1 MTRARGRRWARAL
14 GVLALF
20 VLAFWLTGC
29 DPAVFWARRAHLRDI
44 VSQLFPPDWSY
55 LSAIVAP
62 LLATLRM
69 SVTGTALGVLLA
81 LILAPLCAANLP
93 CPAPVRRIL
102 RFLVQVL
109 RSFPALIL
117 ALLALRQLFRRT
129 VSRRMQYALWLLVLV
144 GLLVPVNVGRLAH
157 IVLSAAEPVQAVVE
171 ERLDTP
177 VLYVQDGTERRPAQL
192 LPGKESQ
199 GDPQSPPSDAAQTA
213 PADEYYTVTPT
224 YRTVTLSEALTY
236 VWYAGMSGVGAWFL
250 FTNLRFARALRK
262 ARTPYRVEGC
272 RYPVYLVS
280 ALPSPCLFGV
290 LRPAVYLNEKALQ
303 SPDALRF
310 VLAHEQTHAR
320 HLDPL
325 WSLLRGVC
333 LTIYWFD
340 PLVWLAAVLSREDC
354 ELACDEGTLRALG
367 ADERTA
373 YGKALLTLVP
383 VCDKPQNP
391 LLGATT
397 MTSGKRGLKERI
409 TRIAENRQAK
419 AAAVFAVVALAA
431 LVCAVSF
438 TGAPDTPPEVT
449 QEWYDAGFTTEDA
462 QACLEFLDWAAEL
475 DGSKITGC
483 GAWDAE
489 TGAAHFLLEEPS
501 DDTSAQIEA
510 LEGILRNVRAEELTP
525 FAARD
530 GEVRY
535 TLSFNDDYTGYYGFS
550 LSENGQVALDAPA
563 VYETEGEPFPYMK
576 AVAVVDNAEL
586 TQALYR
592 LLRPAL
598 LDGLTAAQRDAVDSF
613 LHWAQALRAEDI
625 LNLQFR
631 DGSSSRFLVDAE
643 LTALSAQLVPAL
655 NALTEAELYTQRG
668 YGDSAYYTLTVN
680 LQDGTQYTFLCG
692 FDRVRLLHPTFEP
705 GLSSSYPSDRPTLWI
720 DSPALMACIDSLEA
734 SPAPLPDFET
744 AAPTP
749 LADILPAREPWLT
762 IPLAGKAQRIADRRI
777 PSDALDWLTQ
787 MDMDGDGVCEIVN
800 SSDFPAIYYKRGGQL
815 YGVDLKSVIT
825 AAWPELNWW
834 DYTSAA
840 PASRSLLFCGLSA
853 GDAPGD
859 GVNFTRYLY
868 FDGESLLLYKPD
880 RSHTDHVADAT
891 LADPSVP
898 AEIVA
903 RAKQL
908 VQRRYDT
915 LAGRAAQ
922 YDDWYTDVSFL
933 GAETRYAGLTLEVY
947 SFSQHYHAQKP
958 EKILLAGGTEVD
970 EDGWAILDGDTVLD
984 GPYIVCLMDGGTRRM
999 LEGSMSG
1006 DCSTGSPAYYADLT
1020 ALLAKNNV
1028 LRPDALDG
1036 GLLNE
1041 AMSSG
1046 ISFLNWLG
1054 QYDAA
1059 EQDRAL
1065 ERLSAY
1071 RASLTD
1077 SYDLDMFSR
1086 IVTYLLGDRDGLTDA
1101 GRAAQGRFRAK
1112 FG

>member
-1 MTRARGRRWARAL
+1 MKEIL
-14 GVLALF
+14 
-20 VLAFWLTGC
+20 LT
-29 DPAVFWARRAHLRDI
+29 
-44 VSQLFPPDWSY
+44 S
-55 LSAIVAP
+55 
-62 LLATLRM
+62 
-69 SVTGTALGVLLA
+69 SV
-81 LILAPLCAANLP
+81 
-93 CPAPVRRIL
+93 
-102 RFLVQVL
+102 
-109 RSFPALIL
+109 LIL
-117 ALLALRQLFRRT
+117 ALLALRRLFRRT
-129 VSRRMQYALWLLVLV
+129 ISRRMQYTLWALVLV
-144 GLLVPVNVGRLAH
+144 RLLVPLNVGTLAH
-157 IVLSAAEPVQAVVE
+157 NVLSAAEPVQTAVE
-171 ERLDTP
+171 KRLETP
-177 VLYVQDGTERRPAQL
+177 VLYMQDGTERHPAQL
-192 LPGKESQ
+192 LSGEESQ
-199 GDPQSPPSDAAQTA
+199 GDPQSPPSDVAQSA
-213 PADEYYTVTPT
+213 PADEYSIVTPT
-224 YRTVTLSEALTY
+224 YRAVALSEALTY
-236 VWYAGMSGVGAWFL
+236 VWYAGMLIVGAWFL

-262 ARTPYRVEGC
+262 ARTPYSVEGC

-290 LRPAVYLNEKALQ
+290 LRPAIYLNNAAAA
-303 SPDALRF
+303 SPELLRF

-325 WSLLRGVC
+325 WSLLRGLC
-333 LTIYWFD
+333 LTVYWFD
-340 PLVWLAAVLSREDC
+340 PLVWLAAVLSREDG

-373 YGKALLTLVP
+373 YGKALLSLVP
-383 VCDKPQNP
+383 VCTKPQNP

-397 MTSGKRGLKERI
+397 MTGGKKSLKERV

-419 AAAVFAVVALAA
+419 TAAVFAAVALAA

-449 QEWYDAGFTTEDA
+449 QEWYDAGFSTEDA
-462 QACLEFLDWAAEL
+462 QACLKFLDWATGF
-475 DGSKITGC
+475 DGDN
-483 GAWDAE
+483 A
-489 TGAAHFLLEEPS
+489 TGASWMADGEASLN
-501 DDTSAQIEA
+501 A
-510 LEGILRNVRAEELTP
+510 LEPQAEFARVVRSIRMEELSP
-525 FAARD
+525 FMD
-530 GEVRY
+530 SDEKTLY
-535 TLSFNDDYTGYYGFS
+535 TLGFNDGRANYGFGLHES
-550 LSENGQVALDAPA
+550 GQITLIAPKE
-563 VYETEGEPFPYMK
+563 VEGETRLYK
-576 AVAVVDNAEL
+576 TSVAVVNNAEL
-586 TQALYR
+586 TQFLHR

-598 LDGLTAAQRDAVDSF
+598 SDNLTEAERSVVDEF

-680 LQDGTQYTFLCG
+680 MRDGTQYSFFCG
-692 FDRVRLLHPTFEP
+692 FDCVRLLHPTFEP
-705 GLSSSYPSDRPTLWI
+705 GLSSSYPSDRQTLWI
-720 DSPALMACIDSLEA
+720 DSPALMACINTLH
-734 SPAPLPDFET
+734 SPPTLLPDLET
-744 AAPTP
+744 VDPTP
-749 LADILPAREPWLT
+749 LTDILPAREPWLT

-777 PSDALDWLTQ
+777 PSDSLDWLIQ
-787 MDMDGDGVCEIVN
+787 VDMDGDGVCEIIN
-800 SSDFPAIYYKRGGQL
+800 SSPNFPAIYYKRGGQL

-825 AAWPELNWW
+825 AAWQELNWW

-840 PASRSLLFCGLSA
+840 PDSRSVLFCGLSA
-853 GDAPGD
+853 GNAPGD

-868 FDGESLLLYKPD
+868 FDGENLLLYKPD
-880 RSHTDHVADAT
+880 RSHTDHIADAT

-898 AEIVA
+898 AEVAA

-908 VQRRYDT
+908 VRQRYDT
-915 LAGRAAQ
+915 LAGSAAQ
-922 YDDWYTDVSFL
+922 YDDWYTSVSFL
-933 GAETRYAGLTLEVY
+933 DVETRYAGLTPEVY
-947 SFSQHYHAQKP
+947 CFSQHYHAQKP
-958 EKILLAGGTEVD
+958 EKIVLAGGTEVD
-970 EDGWAILDGDTVLD
+970 EDGWAVLDGDTVLD
-984 GPYIVCLMDGGTRRM
+984 GPYIVCLMDGGARRI

-1036 GLLNE
+1036 GRLNE
-1041 AMSSG
+1041 VMSSSG

-1054 QYDAA
+1054 QYDDT

-1086 IVTYLLGDRDGLTDA
+1086 IVAYLLGDRDGLTDA
-1101 GRAAQGRFRAK
+1101 GRAAQARFRAM

>member
-1 MTRARGRRWARAL
+1 MKEIL
-14 GVLALF
+14 
-20 VLAFWLTGC
+20 LT
-29 DPAVFWARRAHLRDI
+29 
-44 VSQLFPPDWSY
+44 SS
-55 LSAIVAP
+55 
-62 LLATLRM
+62 
-69 SVTGTALGVLLA
+69 
-81 LILAPLCAANLP
+81 
-93 CPAPVRRIL
+93 
-102 RFLVQVL
+102 
-109 RSFPALIL
+109 ALIL

-129 VSRRMQYALWLLVLV
+129 VSRRMQYALWLLVLAR
-144 GLLVPVNVGRLAH
+144 LLVPVNVGTLAH
-157 IVLSAAEPVQAVVE
+157 NVLSAAAPVQTVVE

-199 GDPQSPPSDAAQTA
+199 GEPLSPPSDAAQTA

-236 VWYAGMSGVGAWFL
+236 VWYAGMAGVGAWFL

-290 LRPAVYLNEKALQ
+290 LRPSVYLNEKALQ

-367 ADERTA
+367 ADERAA
-373 YGKALLTLVP
+373 YGKTLLTLVP

-397 MTSGKRGLKERI
+397 MTSGNRSLKERI

-438 TGAPDTPPEVT
+438 TGVPDTTPEVT

-489 TGAAHFLLEEPS
+489 TGAARFLLEEPS

-510 LEGILRNVRAEELTP
+510 LEGILRSVRAEELTP

-563 VYETEGEPFPYMK
+563 EYETEGEPFSYMK

-613 LHWAQALRAEDI
+613 LHWAQALRTEDI

-631 DGSSSRFLVDAE
+631 DGSSSRFLLDEE
-643 LTALSAQLVPAL
+643 LTSFTAQLVPAL
-655 NALTEAELYTQRG
+655 NALTEADLYTQQG
-668 YGDSAYYTLTVN
+668 YGDSAYYTLSVIT
-680 LQDGTQYTFLCG
+680 QDGERYTFFCG

-720 DSPALMACIDSLEA
+720 DSPALMACIDSLES

-744 AAPTP
+744 VDPTP
-749 LADILPAREPWLT
+749 LADILPAREPWMT

-800 SSDFPAIYYKRGGQL
+800 SSDFPAIYYKRGGEL

-825 AAWPELNWW
+825 AAWPEMSYW
-834 DYTSAA
+834 DYTF

-880 RSHTDHVADAT
+880 RSHTDHIADAT

-898 AEIVA
+898 AEVAA

-908 VQRRYDT
+908 VRQRYDT

-933 GAETRYAGLTLEVY
+933 GAETRYEGLTLEVY

-1006 DCSTGSPAYYADLT
+1006 DCSTGSPAYYSDLT

-1036 GLLNE
+1036 GRLKE
-1041 AMSSG
+1041 VMSSG

-1065 ERLSAY
+1065 EKLSAY

>member
-1 MTRARGRRWARAL
+1 MKEIL
-14 GVLALF
+14 
-20 VLAFWLTGC
+20 LT
-29 DPAVFWARRAHLRDI
+29 
-44 VSQLFPPDWSY
+44 S
-55 LSAIVAP
+55 
-62 LLATLRM
+62 
-69 SVTGTALGVLLA
+69 SV
-81 LILAPLCAANLP
+81 
-93 CPAPVRRIL
+93 
-102 RFLVQVL
+102 
-109 RSFPALIL
+109 LIL
-117 ALLALRQLFRRT
+117 ALLALRRLFRRT
-129 VSRRMQYALWLLVLV
+129 ISRRMQYTLWALVLV
-144 GLLVPVNVGRLAH
+144 RLLVPLNIGTLAH
-157 IVLSAAEPVQAVVE
+157 NVLSAAEPVQTAVE
-171 ERLDTP
+171 KRLETP
-177 VLYVQDGTERRPAQL
+177 VLYMQDGTERHPAQL
-192 LPGKESQ
+192 LSGEESQ
-199 GDPQSPPSDAAQTA
+199 GDPQSPPSDAAQSA
-213 PADEYYTVTPT
+213 PADEYSIVTPT
-224 YRTVTLSEALTY
+224 YRAVALSEALTY
-236 VWYAGMSGVGAWFL
+236 VWYAGMLIVGAWFL

-262 ARTPYRVEGC
+262 ARTPYSVEGC

-290 LRPAVYLNEKALQ
+290 LRPAIYLNNAAAA
-303 SPDALRF
+303 SPELLRF

-325 WSLLRGVC
+325 WSLLRGLC
-333 LTIYWFD
+333 LTVYWFD
-340 PLVWLAAVLSREDC
+340 PLVWLAAVLSREDG

-373 YGKALLTLVP
+373 YGKALLSLVP
-383 VCDKPQNP
+383 VCTKPQNP

-397 MTSGKRGLKERI
+397 MTGGKKSLKERV

-419 AAAVFAVVALAA
+419 TAAVFVAVALAA

-438 TGAPDTPPEVT
+438 TGSSRPLSAV
-449 QEWYDAGFTTEDA
+449 
-462 QACLEFLDWAAEL
+462 
-475 DGSKITGC
+475 C
-483 GAWDAE
+483 GDFWDAE
-489 TGAAHFLLEEPS
+489 VTCTYVEERP
-501 DDTSAQIEA
+501 DVDA
-510 LEGILRNVRAEELTP
+510 
-525 FAARD
+525 
-530 GEVRY
+530 RY
-535 TLSFNDDYTGYYGFS
+535 TPADGTVC
-550 LSENGQVALDAPA
+550 LSEHLALVRIGSAHPKKTVAVNPAWSTLYLTLPDADGGTAEPLTINFIREYDAPGSTEA
-563 VYETEGEPFPYMK
+563 VYSLNIGTRDAAKSYKVLSGQEEIDAFLAYLRGEAAPEQISQPAFPNNLTEAERS
-576 AVAVVDNAEL
+576 VVDE
-586 TQALYR
+586 
-592 LLRPAL
+592 
-598 LDGLTAAQRDAVDSF
+598 F

-625 LNLQFR
+625 HNLQFR
-631 DGSSSRFLVDAE
+631 DGSGSRYLVDAE

-668 YGDSAYYTLTVN
+668 YGDSTYYTLAVN
-680 LQDGTQYTFLCG
+680 LRDGTQYTFLCG
-692 FDRVRLLHPTFEP
+692 FDCVRLLSPAFEP
-705 GLSSSYPSDRPTLWI
+705 ALSSSYPSNRPTLWL

-749 LADILPAREPWLT
+749 LADILPAREPWMT

-800 SSDFPAIYYKRGGQL
+800 SSPNFPAIYYKRGGEL

-825 AAWPELNWW
+825 AAWPEMSYW

-840 PASRSLLFCGLSA
+840 PASRSILLGGLSA

-859 GVNFTRYLY
+859 GINFTRYLY

-908 VQRRYDT
+908 VRQRYDT
-915 LAGRAAQ
+915 LAGSAAQ

-933 GAETRYAGLTLEVY
+933 GAETRYEGLTLEVY
-947 SFSQHYHAQKP
+947 SSSQHYHAQKP
-958 EKILLAGGTEVD
+958 ENILLAGGTEVD
-970 EDGWAILDGDTVLD
+970 EDGWAFLDGDTVLD
-984 GPYIVCLMDGGTRRM
+984 GPYIVCLTDGGTRRM

-1036 GLLNE
+1036 GRLNE
-1041 AMSSG
+1041 VMSSSG

-1071 RASLTD
+1071 RTSLTD

-1086 IVTYLLGDRDGLTDA
+1086 IVAYLLGDRDGLTDA
-1101 GRAAQGRFRAK
+1101 GRAAQARFRAM

>member
-1 MTRARGRRWARAL
+1 MKEIL
-14 GVLALF
+14 
-20 VLAFWLTGC
+20 LT
-29 DPAVFWARRAHLRDI
+29 
-44 VSQLFPPDWSY
+44 S
-55 LSAIVAP
+55 
-62 LLATLRM
+62 
-69 SVTGTALGVLLA
+69 SV
-81 LILAPLCAANLP
+81 
-93 CPAPVRRIL
+93 
-102 RFLVQVL
+102 
-109 RSFPALIL
+109 LIL
-117 ALLALRQLFRRT
+117 ALLALRRLFRRT
-129 VSRRMQYALWLLVLV
+129 ISRRMQYTLWALVLV
-144 GLLVPVNVGRLAH
+144 RLLVPLNVGTLAH
-157 IVLSAAEPVQAVVE
+157 NVLSAAEPVQTAVE
-171 ERLDTP
+171 KRLETP
-177 VLYVQDGTERRPAQL
+177 VLCMQDGTERHPAQL
-192 LPGKESQ
+192 LSGEESQ
-199 GDPQSPPSDAAQTA
+199 GDPQSPPSDAAQSA
-213 PADEYYTVTPT
+213 PSDEYSIVTPT
-224 YRTVTLSEALTY
+224 HRAVALSEALTY
-236 VWYAGMSGVGAWFL
+236 VWYAGMLIVGAWFL

-262 ARTPYRVEGC
+262 ARTPYSVEGC

-290 LRPAVYLNEKALQ
+290 LRPAIYLNNAAAA
-303 SPDALRF
+303 SPELLRF

-325 WSLLRGVC
+325 WSLLRGLC
-333 LTIYWFD
+333 LTVYWFD
-340 PLVWLAAVLSREDC
+340 PLVWLAAVLSREDG

-373 YGKALLTLVP
+373 YGKTLLALVP

-397 MTSGKRGLKERI
+397 MTSGKRSLKERI

-489 TGAAHFLLEEPS
+489 TGAARFLLEEPS

-510 LEGILRNVRAEELTP
+510 LEGILRSVRAEELTP

-535 TLSFNDDYTGYYGFS
+535 TLTFNDDYTGYYGFS
-550 LSENGQVALDAPA
+550 LSENGQVVLDAPA
-563 VYETEGEPFPYMK
+563 EYETEGEPFSYMK

-598 LDGLTAAQRDAVDSF
+598 LDNLTEAERSVVDEF

-625 LNLQFR
+625 LNLHFR
-631 DGSSSRFLVDAE
+631 DGSGSRFLLDEE
-643 LTALSAQLVPAL
+643 LTSFTAQLVPAL
-655 NALTEAELYTQRG
+655 NALTEADLYTQQG
-668 YGDSAYYTLTVN
+668 YGDSAYYTLSVIT
-680 LQDGTQYTFLCG
+680 QDGERYTFFCG

-720 DSPALMACIDSLEA
+720 DSPALMACLDSLEA

-800 SSDFPAIYYKRGGQL
+800 SSDFPAIYYKRGGEL

-825 AAWPELNWW
+825 AAWPEMSYW
-834 DYTSAA
+834 DYTF

-898 AEIVA
+898 TEVAA

-908 VQRRYDT
+908 VRQRYDT
-915 LAGRAAQ
+915 LAGSAAQ

-933 GAETRYAGLTLEVY
+933 GAETRYEGLTLEVY

-1046 ISFLNWLG
+1046 GSFLNWLG

-1086 IVTYLLGDRDGLTDA
+1086 IVAYLLGDRDGLTDA
-1101 GRAAQGRFRAK
+1101 GRAAQARFRAM

>member
-1 MTRARGRRWARAL
+1 MKEIL
-14 GVLALF
+14 
-20 VLAFWLTGC
+20 LT
-29 DPAVFWARRAHLRDI
+29 
-44 VSQLFPPDWSY
+44 SS
-55 LSAIVAP
+55 
-62 LLATLRM
+62 
-69 SVTGTALGVLLA
+69 
-81 LILAPLCAANLP
+81 
-93 CPAPVRRIL
+93 
-102 RFLVQVL
+102 
-109 RSFPALIL
+109 ALIL

-144 GLLVPVNVGRLAH
+144 RLLVPVNVGTLAH
-157 IVLSAAEPVQAVVE
+157 NVLSAAEPVQAVVE

-199 GDPQSPPSDAAQTA
+199 GEPLSPPSGAAQTA

-236 VWYAGMSGVGAWFL
+236 VWSAGMAGVGAWFL

-262 ARTPYRVEGC
+262 ARTPYSVEGC

-303 SPDALRF
+303 SPDTLRF

-333 LTIYWFD
+333 LTVYWFD

-367 ADERTA
+367 ADERAA
-373 YGKALLTLVP
+373 YGKTLLTLVP

-397 MTSGKRGLKERI
+397 MTSGKRSLKERI

-438 TGAPDTPPEVT
+438 TGAPDTTPEVT

-462 QACLEFLDWAAEL
+462 RACLEFLDWAEGF
-475 DGSKITGC
+475 DGDN
-483 GAWDAE
+483 A
-489 TGAAHFLLEEPS
+489 TGASWMADGEASLN
-501 DDTSAQIEA
+501 A
-510 LEGILRNVRAEELTP
+510 LEPQAEFARVVRSIRMEELSP
-525 FAARD
+525 FTD
-530 GEVRY
+530 SDEKTLY
-535 TLSFNDDYTGYYGFS
+535 TLGFNDGRASYGFG
-550 LSENGQVALDAPA
+550 LHEGGRITLIAPRE
-563 VYETEGEPFPYMK
+563 VESGNKMYPYK
-576 AVAVVDNAEL
+576 ASVAVVDNAALSALFDYLRGEASPEQISHPAFLNNL
-586 TQALYR
+586 TEAER
-592 LLRPAL
+592 
-598 LDGLTAAQRDAVDSF
+598 GVVDEF

-625 LNLQFR
+625 LNLRFQS
-631 DGSSSRFLVDAE
+631 GSGSRFLVDAE

-668 YGDSAYYTLTVN
+668 YGDSTYYTLTVN
-680 LQDGTQYTFLCG
+680 LRDGTQYTFLCG
-692 FDRVRLLHPTFEP
+692 FDCVRLLSPAFEP
-705 GLSSSYPSDRPTLWI
+705 ALSSSYPSDRPTLWI
-720 DSPALMACIDSLEA
+720 DSPALMACLDSLEA

-825 AAWPELNWW
+825 AAWPEMSYW
-834 DYTSAA
+834 DYTF
-840 PASRSLLFCGLSA
+840 PASRSILLGGLSA

-880 RSHTDHVADAT
+880 RSHTDHIADAT

-898 AEIVA
+898 AEVAA

-908 VQRRYDT
+908 VRQRYDT
-915 LAGRAAQ
+915 LAGSAAQ

-933 GAETRYAGLTLEVY
+933 GAETRYEGLTLEVY

-984 GPYIVCLMDGGTRRM
+984 GPYIVCLMDGGTRRI

-1006 DCSTGSPAYYADLT
+1006 DCSTGSPAYYSDLT

-1036 GLLNE
+1036 GRLKE

-1086 IVTYLLGDRDGLTDA
+1086 IVAYLLGDRDGLTDA

>member
-1 MTRARGRRWARAL
+1 MKEIL
-14 GVLALF
+14 
-20 VLAFWLTGC
+20 LT
-29 DPAVFWARRAHLRDI
+29 
-44 VSQLFPPDWSY
+44 S
-55 LSAIVAP
+55 
-62 LLATLRM
+62 
-69 SVTGTALGVLLA
+69 SV
-81 LILAPLCAANLP
+81 
-93 CPAPVRRIL
+93 
-102 RFLVQVL
+102 
-109 RSFPALIL
+109 LIL

-129 VSRRMQYALWLLVLV
+129 VSRRMQYALWALVLV
-144 GLLVPVNVGRLAH
+144 RLLVPVNVGTLAH
-157 IVLSAAEPVQAVVE
+157 NVLSAAEPVQAAVE
-171 ERLDTP
+171 KRLETP
-177 VLYVQDGTERRPAQL
+177 ILYTQDDTERRPAQL

-199 GDPQSPPSDAAQTA
+199 GEPLSPPSGAAHSA

-236 VWYAGMSGVGAWFL
+236 VWYAGMVGVGAWFL

-303 SPDALRF
+303 NPDALRF
-310 VLAHEQTHAR
+310 VIAHEQTHAR

-333 LTIYWFD
+333 LTVYWFD
-340 PLVWLAAVLSREDC
+340 PLVWLAAVLSREDG

-367 ADERTA
+367 ADERAA
-373 YGKALLTLVP
+373 YGKALLSLVP

-438 TGAPDTPPEVT
+438 TGSSRPLSAV
-449 QEWYDAGFTTEDA
+449 
-462 QACLEFLDWAAEL
+462 
-475 DGSKITGC
+475 C
-483 GAWDAE
+483 GDFWDAE
-489 TGAAHFLLEEPS
+489 ATCTYVEERPDVDARYTPADGTVRLSEHLALVRIGSAHPKKTVAVNPAWSTLYLTLPNADGGAAEP
-501 DDTSAQIEA
+501 
-510 LEGILRNVRAEELTP
+510 LTIN
-525 FAARD
+525 FIR
-530 GEVRY
+530 EY
-535 TLSFNDDYTGYYGFS
+535 
-550 LSENGQVALDAPA
+550 DAPGSTEA
-563 VYETEGEPFPYMK
+563 VYSLNIGTRDAAKSYKVLSGQEEIDAFLAYLRGDAAPEQIHPAFPSNLTEAERS
-576 AVAVVDNAEL
+576 VVDE
-586 TQALYR
+586 
-592 LLRPAL
+592 
-598 LDGLTAAQRDAVDSF
+598 F

-655 NALTEAELYTQRG
+655 NALTEADLYTQQG
-668 YGDSAYYTLTVN
+668 YGDSAYYTLSVIT
-680 LQDGTQYTFLCG
+680 QDGERYTFFCG

-720 DSPALMACIDSLEA
+720 DSPALMACIDSLES

-749 LADILPAREPWLT
+749 LADILPAREPWMT

-825 AAWPELNWW
+825 AAWPEMSYW
-834 DYTSAA
+834 DYTF

-880 RSHTDHVADAT
+880 RSHTDHIADAT

-898 AEIVA
+898 AEVAA

-908 VQRRYDT
+908 VRQRYDT

-933 GAETRYAGLTLEVY
+933 GAETRYEGLTLEVY

-1086 IVTYLLGDRDGLTDA
+1086 IVAYLLGDRDGLTDA
-1101 GRAAQGRFRAK
+1101 GRAAQERFRAK

>member
-1 MTRARGRRWARAL
+1 MKEIL
-14 GVLALF
+14 
-20 VLAFWLTGC
+20 LT
-29 DPAVFWARRAHLRDI
+29 
-44 VSQLFPPDWSY
+44 SS
-55 LSAIVAP
+55 
-62 LLATLRM
+62 
-69 SVTGTALGVLLA
+69 
-81 LILAPLCAANLP
+81 
-93 CPAPVRRIL
+93 
-102 RFLVQVL
+102 
-109 RSFPALIL
+109 ALIL

-144 GLLVPVNVGRLAH
+144 RLLVPVNVGTLAH
-157 IVLSAAEPVQAVVE
+157 NVLSAAAPVQTVVE

-199 GDPQSPPSDAAQTA
+199 GEPLSPPSDAAQIA
-213 PADEYYTVTPT
+213 PADEYSLVTPT

-236 VWYAGMSGVGAWFL
+236 VWYAGMAGVGAWFL

-262 ARTPYRVEGC
+262 ARTPYRAEGC

-325 WSLLRGVC
+325 WSLLRGLC
-333 LTIYWFD
+333 LTVYWFD

-373 YGKALLTLVP
+373 YGKALLALVP

-397 MTSGKRGLKERI
+397 MTSGKRSLKERI

-419 AAAVFAVVALAA
+419 AAAVFAAAALAA
-431 LVCAVSF
+431 LLCAVSF
-438 TGAPDTPPEVT
+438 TGAPDTTPEVT

-489 TGAAHFLLEEPS
+489 TGAARFLLEEPS

-510 LEGILRNVRAEELTP
+510 LEGILRSVRAEELTP

-535 TLSFNDDYTGYYGFS
+535 TLAFNDDYTGYYGFS

-563 VYETEGEPFPYMK
+563 EYETEGEPFSYMK

-631 DGSSSRFLVDAE
+631 DGSSSRSLLDEE
-643 LTALSAQLVPAL
+643 LTSFTAQLVPAL
-655 NALTEAELYTQRG
+655 NALTEADLYTQQG
-668 YGDSAYYTLTVN
+668 YGDSAYYTLSVIT
-680 LQDGTQYTFLCG
+680 QDGERYTFFCG

-705 GLSSSYPSDRPTLWI
+705 GLSSSYPSDRPTLWL
-720 DSPALMACIDSLEA
+720 DSPALMACLDSLEA

-825 AAWPELNWW
+825 AAWPEMSYW
-834 DYTSAA
+834 DYAFPA
-840 PASRSLLFCGLSA
+840 PASRSILLGGLSA

-898 AEIVA
+898 AEVAA

-908 VQRRYDT
+908 VRQRYDT

-933 GAETRYAGLTLEVY
+933 GAETRYEGLTLEVY

-1046 ISFLNWLG
+1046 GSFLNWLG

>member
-1 MTRARGRRWARAL
+1 MKEILLTSS
-14 GVLALF
+14 VLF
-20 VLAFWLTGC
+20 
-29 DPAVFWARRAHLRDI
+29 
-44 VSQLFPPDWSY
+44 
-55 LSAIVAP
+55 
-62 LLATLRM
+62 
-69 SVTGTALGVLLA
+69 
-81 LILAPLCAANLP
+81 
-93 CPAPVRRIL
+93 
-102 RFLVQVL
+102 
-109 RSFPALIL
+109 L
-117 ALLALRQLFRRT
+117 ALLALRRLFRRT
-129 VSRRMQYALWLLVLV
+129 ISRRMQYTLWALVLV
-144 GLLVPVNVGRLAH
+144 RLLVPLNVGTLAH
-157 IVLSAAEPVQAVVE
+157 NVLSAAEPVQTAVE
-171 ERLDTP
+171 KRLETP
-177 VLYVQDGTERRPAQL
+177 VLYMQDGTERHPAQL
-192 LPGKESQ
+192 LSGEESQ
-199 GDPQSPPSDAAQTA
+199 GDPQSPPSDAAQSA
-213 PADEYYTVTPT
+213 PADEYSIVTPT
-224 YRTVTLSEALTY
+224 YRAVALSEALTY
-236 VWYAGMSGVGAWFL
+236 VWYAGMLIVGAWFL

-262 ARTPYRVEGC
+262 ARTPYSVEGC

-290 LRPAVYLNEKALQ
+290 LRPAIYLNNAAAA
-303 SPDALRF
+303 SPELLRF

-325 WSLLRGVC
+325 WSLLRGLC
-333 LTIYWFD
+333 LTVYWFD
-340 PLVWLAAVLSREDC
+340 PLVWLAAVLSREDG

-373 YGKALLTLVP
+373 YGKALLSLVP
-383 VCDKPQNP
+383 VCTKPQNP

-397 MTSGKRGLKERI
+397 MTGGKKSLKERV

-419 AAAVFAVVALAA
+419 TAAVFVAVALAA

-438 TGAPDTPPEVT
+438 TGSSRPLSAV
-449 QEWYDAGFTTEDA
+449 
-462 QACLEFLDWAAEL
+462 
-475 DGSKITGC
+475 C
-483 GAWDAE
+483 GDFWDAE
-489 TGAAHFLLEEPS
+489 VTCTYVEERP
-501 DDTSAQIEA
+501 DVDA
-510 LEGILRNVRAEELTP
+510 
-525 FAARD
+525 
-530 GEVRY
+530 RY
-535 TLSFNDDYTGYYGFS
+535 TPADGTVC
-550 LSENGQVALDAPA
+550 LSEHLALVRIGSAHPKKTVAVNPAWSTLYLTLPDADGGTAEPLTINFIREYDAPGSTEA
-563 VYETEGEPFPYMK
+563 VYSLNIGTRDAAKSYKVLSGQEEIDAFLAYLRGEAAPEQISQPAFPNNLTEAERS
-576 AVAVVDNAEL
+576 VVDE
-586 TQALYR
+586 
-592 LLRPAL
+592 
-598 LDGLTAAQRDAVDSF
+598 F

-625 LNLQFR
+625 HNLQFR
-631 DGSSSRFLVDAE
+631 DGSGSRYLVDAE

-668 YGDSAYYTLTVN
+668 YGDSTYYTLAVN
-680 LQDGTQYTFLCG
+680 LRDGTQYTFLCG
-692 FDRVRLLHPTFEP
+692 FDCVRLLSPAFEP
-705 GLSSSYPSDRPTLWI
+705 ALSSSYPSNRPTLWL

-800 SSDFPAIYYKRGGQL
+800 SSPNFPAIYYKRGGEL

-825 AAWPELNWW
+825 AAWPEMSYW

-840 PASRSLLFCGLSA
+840 PASRSILLGGLSA

-859 GVNFTRYLY
+859 GINFTRYLY

-908 VQRRYDT
+908 VRQRYDT
-915 LAGRAAQ
+915 LAGSAAQ

-1036 GLLNE
+1036 GRLNE
-1041 AMSSG
+1041 VMSSSG

-1071 RASLTD
+1071 RTSLTD

-1086 IVTYLLGDRDGLTDA
+1086 IVAYLLGDRDGLTDA
-1101 GRAAQGRFRAK
+1101 GRAAQARFRAM

>member
-1 MTRARGRRWARAL
+1 MKEIL
-14 GVLALF
+14 
-20 VLAFWLTGC
+20 LT
-29 DPAVFWARRAHLRDI
+29 
-44 VSQLFPPDWSY
+44 SS
-55 LSAIVAP
+55 
-62 LLATLRM
+62 
-69 SVTGTALGVLLA
+69 
-81 LILAPLCAANLP
+81 
-93 CPAPVRRIL
+93 
-102 RFLVQVL
+102 
-109 RSFPALIL
+109 ALIL

-144 GLLVPVNVGRLAH
+144 RLLVPVNVGTLAH
-157 IVLSAAEPVQAVVE
+157 NVLSAAEPVQAVVE

-199 GDPQSPPSDAAQTA
+199 GEPLSPPSDAAQSA

-236 VWYAGMSGVGAWFL
+236 VWYAGMAGVGAWFL

-325 WSLLRGVC
+325 WSLLRGLC
-333 LTIYWFD
+333 LTVYWFD

-373 YGKALLTLVP
+373 YGKALLALVP

-397 MTSGKRGLKERI
+397 MTSGKRSLKERI

-431 LVCAVSF
+431 LVCVVSF
-438 TGAPDTPPEVT
+438 TGAPDTTPEVT

-489 TGAAHFLLEEPS
+489 TGAARFLLEEPS

-510 LEGILRNVRAEELTP
+510 LEGILRSVRAEELTP

-535 TLSFNDDYTGYYGFS
+535 TLAFNDDYTGYYGFS

-563 VYETEGEPFPYMK
+563 VYETEGEPFSYMK

-625 LNLQFR
+625 LNLRFQS
-631 DGSSSRFLVDAE
+631 GSGSRYLVDAE

-668 YGDSAYYTLTVN
+668 YGDSTYYTLTVN
-680 LQDGTQYTFLCG
+680 LRDGERYTFFCG

-705 GLSSSYPSDRPTLWI
+705 GLSSSYPSNRPTLWI
-720 DSPALMACIDSLEA
+720 DSPALMACLDSLEA

-825 AAWPELNWW
+825 AAWPEMSYW
-834 DYTSAA
+834 DYTF

-908 VQRRYDT
+908 VRQRYDT
-915 LAGRAAQ
+915 LAGSAAQ

-933 GAETRYAGLTLEVY
+933 GAETRYEGLTLEVY

-958 EKILLAGGTEVD
+958 ENILLAGGTEVD
-970 EDGWAILDGDTVLD
+970 EDGWAFLDGDTVLD

-1046 ISFLNWLG
+1046 GSFLNWLG
-1054 QYDAA
+1054 QYDTA

-1086 IVTYLLGDRDGLTDA
+1086 IVAYLLGDRDGLTDA
-1101 GRAAQGRFRAK
+1101 GRAAQERFRAK

>member
-1 MTRARGRRWARAL
+1 MKEIL
-14 GVLALF
+14 
-20 VLAFWLTGC
+20 LT
-29 DPAVFWARRAHLRDI
+29 
-44 VSQLFPPDWSY
+44 S
-55 LSAIVAP
+55 
-62 LLATLRM
+62 
-69 SVTGTALGVLLA
+69 SV
-81 LILAPLCAANLP
+81 
-93 CPAPVRRIL
+93 
-102 RFLVQVL
+102 
-109 RSFPALIL
+109 LIL

-129 VSRRMQYALWLLVLV
+129 ISRRMQYALWLLVLV
-144 GLLVPVNVGRLAH
+144 RLLVPVNVGTLAH
-157 IVLSAAEPVQAVVE
+157 NVLSAAEPVQTVVE

-199 GDPQSPPSDAAQTA
+199 GEPQSPPSDAAQSA

-236 VWYAGMSGVGAWFL
+236 VWYAGMLIVGAWFL

-333 LTIYWFD
+333 LTVYWFD
-340 PLVWLAAVLSREDC
+340 PLVWLAAVLSREDG

-367 ADERTA
+367 ADERAA
-373 YGKALLTLVP
+373 YGKTLLTLVP

-397 MTSGKRGLKERI
+397 MTSGKRSLKERI
-409 TRIAENRQAK
+409 TRIAEDRQAK
-419 AAAVFAVVALAA
+419 AAAVFAAVALAA

-438 TGAPDTPPEVT
+438 TGSSRPLSEV
-449 QEWYDAGFTTEDA
+449 
-462 QACLEFLDWAAEL
+462 
-475 DGSKITGC
+475 C
-483 GAWDAE
+483 GDFWDAE
-489 TGAAHFLLEEPS
+489 ATCTYVEERP
-501 DDTSAQIEA
+501 DVDA
-510 LEGILRNVRAEELTP
+510 
-525 FAARD
+525 
-530 GEVRY
+530 RY
-535 TLSFNDDYTGYYGFS
+535 TPADGTVR
-550 LSENGQVALDAPA
+550 LSEHLALVRIGSAHPKKTVAVNPAWSTLYLTLPDADGGTAEPLTINFIREYDAPGSTEA
-563 VYETEGEPFPYMK
+563 VYSLNIGTRDAAKSYKVLSGQEEIDAFLAYLRGEASPEQISHPAFPNNLTEAERS
-576 AVAVVDNAEL
+576 VVDE
-586 TQALYR
+586 
-592 LLRPAL
+592 
-598 LDGLTAAQRDAVDSF
+598 F

-625 LNLQFR
+625 LNLRFQS
-631 DGSSSRFLVDAE
+631 GSSSRFLVDAE

-655 NALTEAELYTQRG
+655 NALTEADLYTQQG
-668 YGDSAYYTLTVN
+668 YGDSAYYTLSVIT
-680 LQDGTQYTFLCG
+680 QDGERYTFFCG

-800 SSDFPAIYYKRGGQL
+800 SSDFPAIYYKRGGEL

-880 RSHTDHVADAT
+880 RSHTDHIADAT

-898 AEIVA
+898 AEVA
-903 RAKQL
+903 AQAKQL
-908 VQRRYDT
+908 VRQRYNT
-915 LAGRAAQ
+915 LAGSAAQ

-970 EDGWAILDGDTVLD
+970 EDGWAILDGDMVLD
-984 GPYIVCLMDGGTRRM
+984 GPYIVCLMDGGTRRI

-1006 DCSTGSPAYYADLT
+1006 DCSTGSPAYYSDLT

-1036 GLLNE
+1036 GRLKE

-1046 ISFLNWLG
+1046 GSFLNWLG

>member
-1 MTRARGRRWARAL
+1 MKEIL
-14 GVLALF
+14 
-20 VLAFWLTGC
+20 LT
-29 DPAVFWARRAHLRDI
+29 
-44 VSQLFPPDWSY
+44 SS
-55 LSAIVAP
+55 
-62 LLATLRM
+62 
-69 SVTGTALGVLLA
+69 
-81 LILAPLCAANLP
+81 
-93 CPAPVRRIL
+93 
-102 RFLVQVL
+102 
-109 RSFPALIL
+109 ALIL

-129 VSRRMQYALWLLVLV
+129 ISRRMQYALWALVLV
-144 GLLVPVNVGRLAH
+144 RLLVPLNVGTLAH
-157 IVLSAAEPVQAVVE
+157 NVLSAAEPVQAVVE

-199 GDPQSPPSDAAQTA
+199 GEPLSPPSDAAQSA

-224 YRTVTLSEALTY
+224 YRTVTLSEAFTY
-236 VWYAGMSGVGAWFL
+236 VWYAGMAGVGAWFL

-333 LTIYWFD
+333 LTVYWFD
-340 PLVWLAAVLSREDC
+340 PLVWLAAVLSREDG

-373 YGKALLTLVP
+373 YGKALLALVP

-397 MTSGKRGLKERI
+397 MTSGKRSLKERI

-489 TGAAHFLLEEPS
+489 TSAARFLLEEPS

-510 LEGILRNVRAEELTP
+510 LEGILRSVRAEELTP

-535 TLSFNDDYTGYYGFS
+535 TLTFNDDYTGYYGFS

-563 VYETEGEPFPYMK
+563 EYETEGEPFSYMK

-613 LHWAQALRAEDI
+613 LHWAQALRTEDI

-631 DGSSSRFLVDAE
+631 DGSSSRFLLDEE
-643 LTALSAQLVPAL
+643 LTSFTAQLVPAL
-655 NALTEAELYTQRG
+655 NALTEADLYTQQG
-668 YGDSAYYTLTVN
+668 YGDSAYYTLSVIT
-680 LQDGTQYTFLCG
+680 QDGERYTFFCG

-720 DSPALMACIDSLEA
+720 DSPALMACLDSLEA

-800 SSDFPAIYYKRGGQL
+800 SSDFPAIYYKRGGEL
-815 YGVDLKSVIT
+815 YGIDLKSVIT

-880 RSHTDHVADAT
+880 RSHTDHIADAT

-898 AEIVA
+898 AEVAA

-908 VQRRYDT
+908 VRQRYDT
-915 LAGRAAQ
+915 LAGSAAQ

-933 GAETRYAGLTLEVY
+933 GAETRYEGLTLEVY

-984 GPYIVCLMDGGTRRM
+984 GPYIVCLMDGGTRRI

-1036 GLLNE
+1036 GRLKE

-1086 IVTYLLGDRDGLTDA
+1086 IVAYLLGDRDGLTDA
-1101 GRAAQGRFRAK
+1101 GRAAQERFRAK

>member
-1 MTRARGRRWARAL
+1 MKEIL
-14 GVLALF
+14 
-20 VLAFWLTGC
+20 LT
-29 DPAVFWARRAHLRDI
+29 
-44 VSQLFPPDWSY
+44 S
-55 LSAIVAP
+55 
-62 LLATLRM
+62 
-69 SVTGTALGVLLA
+69 SV
-81 LILAPLCAANLP
+81 
-93 CPAPVRRIL
+93 
-102 RFLVQVL
+102 
-109 RSFPALIL
+109 LIL
-117 ALLALRQLFRRT
+117 ALLALRRLFRRT
-129 VSRRMQYALWLLVLV
+129 ISRRMQYTLWALVLV
-144 GLLVPVNVGRLAH
+144 RLLVPLNVGTLAH
-157 IVLSAAEPVQAVVE
+157 NVLSAAEPVQTAVE
-171 ERLDTP
+171 KRLETP
-177 VLYVQDGTERRPAQL
+177 VLCMQDGTERHPAQL
-192 LPGKESQ
+192 LSGEESQ
-199 GDPQSPPSDAAQTA
+199 GDPQSPPSDAAQSA
-213 PADEYYTVTPT
+213 PADEYSIVTPT
-224 YRTVTLSEALTY
+224 YRAVALSEALTY
-236 VWYAGMSGVGAWFL
+236 VWYAGMLIVGAWFL

-262 ARTPYRVEGC
+262 ARTPYSVEGC

-290 LRPAVYLNEKALQ
+290 LRPAIYLNNAAAA
-303 SPDALRF
+303 SPELLRF

-325 WSLLRGVC
+325 WSLLRGLC
-333 LTIYWFD
+333 LTVYWFD
-340 PLVWLAAVLSREDC
+340 PLVWLAAVLSREDG

-373 YGKALLTLVP
+373 YGKALLSLVP
-383 VCDKPQNP
+383 VCTKPQNP

-397 MTSGKRGLKERI
+397 MTGGKKSLKERV

-419 AAAVFAVVALAA
+419 TAAVFAAVALAA

-438 TGAPDTPPEVT
+438 TGAPDTPPDVT
-449 QEWYDAGFTTEDA
+449 QEWYDAGFSTEDA
-462 QACLEFLDWAAEL
+462 QACLEFLDWATGF
-475 DGSKITGC
+475 DGDN
-483 GAWDAE
+483 A
-489 TGAAHFLLEEPS
+489 TGASWMADGEASLN
-501 DDTSAQIEA
+501 A
-510 LEGILRNVRAEELTP
+510 LEPQAEFARVVRSIRMEELSP
-525 FAARD
+525 FMD
-530 GEVRY
+530 SDEKTLY
-535 TLSFNDDYTGYYGFS
+535 TLGFNDGRANYGFGLHES
-550 LSENGQVALDAPA
+550 GQITLIAPKE
-563 VYETEGEPFPYMK
+563 VEGETRLYK
-576 AVAVVDNAEL
+576 TSVAVVNNAEL
-586 TQALYR
+586 TQFLHR

-598 LDGLTAAQRDAVDSF
+598 SDNLTEAERSVVDEF

-668 YGDSAYYTLTVN
+668 YGDSAYCPLTVN
-680 LQDGTQYTFLCG
+680 MRDGTQYSFFCG
-692 FDRVRLLHPTFEP
+692 FDCVRLLHPTFEP
-705 GLSSSYPSDRPTLWI
+705 GLSSSYPSDRQTLWI
-720 DSPALMACIDSLEA
+720 DSPALMACINTLH
-734 SPAPLPDFET
+734 SPPTLLPDLET
-744 AAPTP
+744 VDPTP
-749 LADILPAREPWLT
+749 LTDILPAREPWLT

-777 PSDALDWLTQ
+777 PSDSLDWLIQ
-787 MDMDGDGVCEIVN
+787 VDMDGDGVCEIIN
-800 SSDFPAIYYKRGGQL
+800 SSPNFPAIYYKRGGQL

-825 AAWPELNWW
+825 AAWQELNWW

-840 PASRSLLFCGLSA
+840 PDSRSVLFCGLSA
-853 GDAPGD
+853 GNAPGD

-868 FDGESLLLYKPD
+868 FDGENLLLYKPD
-880 RSHTDHVADAT
+880 RSHTDHIADAT

-898 AEIVA
+898 AEVAA

-908 VQRRYDT
+908 VRQRYDT
-915 LAGRAAQ
+915 LAGSAAQ
-922 YDDWYTDVSFL
+922 YDDWYTSVSFL
-933 GAETRYAGLTLEVY
+933 DVETRYAGLTPEVY
-947 SFSQHYHAQKP
+947 CFSQHYHAQKP
-958 EKILLAGGTEVD
+958 EKIVLAGGTEVD
-970 EDGWAILDGDTVLD
+970 EDGWAVLDGDTVLD
-984 GPYIVCLMDGGTRRM
+984 GPYIVCLMDDGARRI

-1036 GLLNE
+1036 GRLNE
-1041 AMSSG
+1041 VMSSSG

-1054 QYDAA
+1054 QYDDT

>member
-1 MTRARGRRWARAL
+1 MKEIL
-14 GVLALF
+14 
-20 VLAFWLTGC
+20 LT
-29 DPAVFWARRAHLRDI
+29 
-44 VSQLFPPDWSY
+44 SS
-55 LSAIVAP
+55 
-62 LLATLRM
+62 
-69 SVTGTALGVLLA
+69 
-81 LILAPLCAANLP
+81 
-93 CPAPVRRIL
+93 
-102 RFLVQVL
+102 
-109 RSFPALIL
+109 ALIL

-144 GLLVPVNVGRLAH
+144 RLLVPVNVGTLAH
-157 IVLSAAEPVQAVVE
+157 NVLSAAAPVQTVVE

-199 GDPQSPPSDAAQTA
+199 GDPQSPPSDAAQSA
-213 PADEYYTVTPT
+213 PADEYSIVTPT

-236 VWYAGMSGVGAWFL
+236 VWYAGMAGVGAWFL

-333 LTIYWFD
+333 LTVYWFD
-340 PLVWLAAVLSREDC
+340 PLVWLAAVLSREDG

-373 YGKALLTLVP
+373 YGKALLALVP

-397 MTSGKRGLKERI
+397 MTSGKRSLKERI

-489 TGAAHFLLEEPS
+489 TGAARFLLEEPS

-510 LEGILRNVRAEELTP
+510 LEGILRSVRAEELTP

-535 TLSFNDDYTGYYGFS
+535 TLTFNDDYTGYYGFS
-550 LSENGQVALDAPA
+550 LSENGQVTLEAPA
-563 VYETEGEPFPYMK
+563 EYETEGEPFPYTN
-576 AVAVVDNAEL
+576 AVAVVNNAEL

-625 LNLQFR
+625 LNLRFQS
-631 DGSSSRFLVDAE
+631 GSSSRFLVDAE

-655 NALTEAELYTQRG
+655 NALTEADLYTQQG
-668 YGDSAYYTLTVN
+668 YGDSAYYTLSVIT
-680 LQDGTQYTFLCG
+680 QDGERYTFFCG

-749 LADILPAREPWLT
+749 LADILPAREPWMT

-800 SSDFPAIYYKRGGQL
+800 SSDFPAIYYKRGGEL

-825 AAWPELNWW
+825 AAWPEMSYW

-840 PASRSLLFCGLSA
+840 PASRSILLGGLSA

-859 GVNFTRYLY
+859 GINFTRYLY

-908 VQRRYDT
+908 VRQRYDT
-915 LAGRAAQ
+915 LAGSAAQ

-933 GAETRYAGLTLEVY
+933 GAETRYEGLTPEVY
-947 SFSQHYHAQKP
+947 CFSQHYHAQKP

-970 EDGWAILDGDTVLD
+970 EDGWAFLDGDTVLD
-984 GPYIVCLMDGGTRRM
+984 GPYIVCLMDGGTRRI

-1036 GLLNE
+1036 GRLKE

-1086 IVTYLLGDRDGLTDA
+1086 IVAYLLGDRDGLTDA

>member
-1 MTRARGRRWARAL
+1 MKEIL
-14 GVLALF
+14 
-20 VLAFWLTGC
+20 LT
-29 DPAVFWARRAHLRDI
+29 
-44 VSQLFPPDWSY
+44 SS
-55 LSAIVAP
+55 
-62 LLATLRM
+62 
-69 SVTGTALGVLLA
+69 
-81 LILAPLCAANLP
+81 
-93 CPAPVRRIL
+93 
-102 RFLVQVL
+102 
-109 RSFPALIL
+109 ALIL

-144 GLLVPVNVGRLAH
+144 RLLVPVNVGTLAH
-157 IVLSAAEPVQAVVE
+157 NVLSAAAPVQTVVE

-199 GDPQSPPSDAAQTA
+199 GEPLSPPSDAAQIA
-213 PADEYYTVTPT
+213 PADEYSLVTPT

-236 VWYAGMSGVGAWFL
+236 VWYAGMAGVGAWFL

-262 ARTPYRVEGC
+262 ARTPYRAEGC

-325 WSLLRGVC
+325 WSLLRGLC
-333 LTIYWFD
+333 LTVYWFD

-373 YGKALLTLVP
+373 YGKALLALVP

-397 MTSGKRGLKERI
+397 MTSGKRSLKERI

-419 AAAVFAVVALAA
+419 AAAVFAAAALAA
-431 LVCAVSF
+431 LLCAVSF
-438 TGAPDTPPEVT
+438 TGAPDTTPEVT

-462 QACLEFLDWAAEL
+462 RACLEFLDWAAEL

-489 TGAAHFLLEEPS
+489 TGAARFLLEEPS

-510 LEGILRNVRAEELTP
+510 LEGILRSVRAEELTP

-668 YGDSAYYTLTVN
+668 YGDSAYYTLAVN
-680 LQDGTQYTFLCG
+680 LRDGTQYTFLCG
-692 FDRVRLLHPTFEP
+692 FDCVRLLSPAFEP
-705 GLSSSYPSDRPTLWI
+705 ALSSSYPSDRPTLWI
-720 DSPALMACIDSLEA
+720 DSPALMACLDSLEA

-744 AAPTP
+744 TAPTP

-800 SSDFPAIYYKRGGQL
+800 SSDFPAIYYKRGGEL

-1036 GLLNE
+1036 DKLKE
-1041 AMSSG
+1041 VMSSG

>member
-1 MTRARGRRWARAL
+1 MKEIL
-14 GVLALF
+14 
-20 VLAFWLTGC
+20 LT
-29 DPAVFWARRAHLRDI
+29 
-44 VSQLFPPDWSY
+44 S
-55 LSAIVAP
+55 
-62 LLATLRM
+62 
-69 SVTGTALGVLLA
+69 SV
-81 LILAPLCAANLP
+81 
-93 CPAPVRRIL
+93 
-102 RFLVQVL
+102 
-109 RSFPALIL
+109 LIL

-144 GLLVPVNVGRLAH
+144 RLLVPLNVGTLAH
-157 IVLSAAEPVQAVVE
+157 NVLSAAEPVQAVVE
-171 ERLDTP
+171 ERLDIP
-177 VLYVQDGTERRPAQL
+177 VLYVQDDTERRPAQL
-192 LPGKESQ
+192 LSGKESQ
-199 GDPQSPPSDAAQTA
+199 GEPLSPPSDAAQSA

-236 VWYAGMSGVGAWFL
+236 VWYAGMAGVGAWFL

-262 ARTPYRVEGC
+262 ARTPYRAEGC

-290 LRPAVYLNEKALQ
+290 LRPSVYLNEKALQ

-333 LTIYWFD
+333 LTVYWFD

-367 ADERTA
+367 ADERAA
-373 YGKALLTLVP
+373 YGQALLALVP

-397 MTSGKRGLKERI
+397 MTSGKRSLKERI

-438 TGAPDTPPEVT
+438 TGAPDTTPEVT

-489 TGAAHFLLEEPS
+489 TGAARFLLEEPS

-510 LEGILRNVRAEELTP
+510 LEGILRSVRAEELTP

-535 TLSFNDDYTGYYGFS
+535 TLAFNDDYTGYYGFS

-563 VYETEGEPFPYMK
+563 EYETEGEPFPYMK

-598 LDGLTAAQRDAVDSF
+598 LDNLTEAERSVVDEF

-625 LNLQFR
+625 LNLHFR
-631 DGSSSRFLVDAE
+631 DGSGSRFLLDEE
-643 LTALSAQLVPAL
+643 LTSFTAQLVPAL
-655 NALTEAELYTQRG
+655 NALTEADLYTQQG
-668 YGDSAYYTLTVN
+668 YGDSAYYTLSVIT
-680 LQDGTQYTFLCG
+680 QDGERYTFFCG

-720 DSPALMACIDSLEA
+720 DSPALMACLDSLEA

-749 LADILPAREPWLT
+749 LADILPAREPWMT

-880 RSHTDHVADAT
+880 RSHTDHIADAT

-898 AEIVA
+898 AEVAA

-908 VQRRYDT
+908 VRQRYDT

-933 GAETRYAGLTLEVY
+933 GAETRYEGLTPEVY
-947 SFSQHYHAQKP
+947 CFSQHYHAQKP

-984 GPYIVCLMDGGTRRM
+984 GPYIVCLMDGGTRRI

-1036 GLLNE
+1036 GRLKE

-1077 SYDLDMFSR
+1077 SYDIDMFSR

-1112 FG
+1112 FR

>member
-1 MTRARGRRWARAL
+1 MKEIL
-14 GVLALF
+14 
-20 VLAFWLTGC
+20 LT
-29 DPAVFWARRAHLRDI
+29 
-44 VSQLFPPDWSY
+44 S
-55 LSAIVAP
+55 
-62 LLATLRM
+62 
-69 SVTGTALGVLLA
+69 SV
-81 LILAPLCAANLP
+81 
-93 CPAPVRRIL
+93 
-102 RFLVQVL
+102 
-109 RSFPALIL
+109 LIL
-117 ALLALRQLFRRT
+117 ALLALRRLFRRT
-129 VSRRMQYALWLLVLV
+129 ISRRMQYTLWALVLV
-144 GLLVPVNVGRLAH
+144 RLLVPLNVGTLAH
-157 IVLSAAEPVQAVVE
+157 NVLSAAEPVQTAVE
-171 ERLDTP
+171 KRLETP
-177 VLYVQDGTERRPAQL
+177 VLYMQDGTERHPAQL
-192 LPGKESQ
+192 LSGEESQ
-199 GDPQSPPSDAAQTA
+199 GDPQSPPSDAAQSA
-213 PADEYYTVTPT
+213 PADEYSIVTPT
-224 YRTVTLSEALTY
+224 YRAVALSEALTY
-236 VWYAGMSGVGAWFL
+236 VWYAGMLIVGAWFL

-262 ARTPYRVEGC
+262 ARTPYSVEGC

-290 LRPAVYLNEKALQ
+290 LRPAIYLNNAAAA
-303 SPDALRF
+303 SPELLRF

-325 WSLLRGVC
+325 WSLLRGLC
-333 LTIYWFD
+333 LTVYWFD
-340 PLVWLAAVLSREDC
+340 PLVWLAAVLSREDG

-373 YGKALLTLVP
+373 YGKALLSLVP
-383 VCDKPQNP
+383 VCTKPQNP

-397 MTSGKRGLKERI
+397 MTGGKKSLKERV

-419 AAAVFAVVALAA
+419 TAAVFVAVALAA

-438 TGAPDTPPEVT
+438 TGSSRPLSAV
-449 QEWYDAGFTTEDA
+449 
-462 QACLEFLDWAAEL
+462 
-475 DGSKITGC
+475 C
-483 GAWDAE
+483 GDFWDAE
-489 TGAAHFLLEEPS
+489 VTCTYGEERP
-501 DDTSAQIEA
+501 DVDA
-510 LEGILRNVRAEELTP
+510 
-525 FAARD
+525 
-530 GEVRY
+530 RY
-535 TLSFNDDYTGYYGFS
+535 TPADGTVC
-550 LSENGQVALDAPA
+550 LSEHLALVRIGSAHPKKTVAVNPAWSTLYLTLPDADGGTAEPLTINFIREYDAPGSTEA
-563 VYETEGEPFPYMK
+563 VYSLNIGTRDAAKSYKVLSGQEEIDAFLAYLRGEAAPEQISQPAFPNNLTEAERS
-576 AVAVVDNAEL
+576 VVDE
-586 TQALYR
+586 
-592 LLRPAL
+592 
-598 LDGLTAAQRDAVDSF
+598 F

-625 LNLQFR
+625 HNLQFR
-631 DGSSSRFLVDAE
+631 DGSGSRYLVDAE

-668 YGDSAYYTLTVN
+668 YGDSTYYTLAVN
-680 LQDGTQYTFLCG
+680 LRDGTQYTFLCG
-692 FDRVRLLHPTFEP
+692 FDCVRLLSPAFEP
-705 GLSSSYPSDRPTLWI
+705 ALSSSYPSNRPTLWL

-749 LADILPAREPWLT
+749 LADILPAREPWMT

-800 SSDFPAIYYKRGGQL
+800 SSPNFPAIYYKRGGEL

-825 AAWPELNWW
+825 AAWPEMSYW

-840 PASRSLLFCGLSA
+840 PASRSILLGGLSA

-859 GVNFTRYLY
+859 GINFTRYLY

-908 VQRRYDT
+908 VRQRYDT
-915 LAGRAAQ
+915 LAGSAAQ

-933 GAETRYAGLTLEVY
+933 GAETRYEGLTLEVY
-947 SFSQHYHAQKP
+947 SSSQHYHAQKP
-958 EKILLAGGTEVD
+958 ENILLAGGTEVD
-970 EDGWAILDGDTVLD
+970 EDGWAFLDGDTVLD
-984 GPYIVCLMDGGTRRM
+984 GPYIVCLTDGGTRRM

-1036 GLLNE
+1036 GRLNE
-1041 AMSSG
+1041 VMSSSG

-1071 RASLTD
+1071 RTSLTD

-1086 IVTYLLGDRDGLTDA
+1086 IVAYLLGDRDGLTDA
-1101 GRAAQGRFRAK
+1101 GRAAQARFRAM

>member
-1 MTRARGRRWARAL
+1 MKEIL
-14 GVLALF
+14 
-20 VLAFWLTGC
+20 LT
-29 DPAVFWARRAHLRDI
+29 
-44 VSQLFPPDWSY
+44 SS
-55 LSAIVAP
+55 
-62 LLATLRM
+62 
-69 SVTGTALGVLLA
+69 
-81 LILAPLCAANLP
+81 
-93 CPAPVRRIL
+93 
-102 RFLVQVL
+102 
-109 RSFPALIL
+109 ALIL

-144 GLLVPVNVGRLAH
+144 RLLVPVNVGTLAH
-157 IVLSAAEPVQAVVE
+157 NVLSAAEPVQAVVE

-199 GDPQSPPSDAAQTA
+199 GDPQSPPSDAAQSA
-213 PADEYYTVTPT
+213 PADEYSIVTPT

-236 VWYAGMSGVGAWFL
+236 VWYAGMLIVGAWFL

-333 LTIYWFD
+333 LTVYWFD

-373 YGKALLTLVP
+373 YGKTLLALVP

-397 MTSGKRGLKERI
+397 MTSGKRSLKERI

-419 AAAVFAVVALAA
+419 AAAVFAVVTLAA

-438 TGAPDTPPEVT
+438 TGVPDTTPEVT

-462 QACLEFLDWAAEL
+462 QACLEFLDWATGFDGDNATGASWMADGEASLNALEPRAEFARVVRNIRMEEL
-475 DGSKITGC
+475 SPFTDSDEKTLYTLGFNDGRANYGFGLHEGGRITLIAPREVESGSKMY
-483 GAWDAE
+483 
-489 TGAAHFLLEEPS
+489 P
-501 DDTSAQIEA
+501 
-510 LEGILRNVRAEELTP
+510 
-525 FAARD
+525 
-530 GEVRY
+530 Y
-535 TLSFNDDYTGYYGFS
+535 K
-550 LSENGQVALDAPA
+550 AP
-563 VYETEGEPFPYMK
+563 
-576 AVAVVDNAEL
+576 VAVVNNAEL
-586 TQALYR
+586 TQFLHQ

-598 LDGLTAAQRDAVDSF
+598 SDNLTEAERSVVDEF

-625 LNLQFR
+625 LNLHFR
-631 DGSSSRFLVDAE
+631 DGSGSRFLLDEE
-643 LTALSAQLVPAL
+643 LTSFTAQLVPAL
-655 NALTEAELYTQRG
+655 NALTEADLYTQQG
-668 YGDSAYYTLTVN
+668 YGDSAYYTLSVIT
-680 LQDGTQYTFLCG
+680 QDGERYTFFCG

-720 DSPALMACIDSLEA
+720 DSPALMACLDSLEA

-744 AAPTP
+744 VDPTP
-749 LADILPAREPWLT
+749 LADILPAREPWMT
-762 IPLAGKAQRIADRRI
+762 IPLAGKSQRIADRRI

-880 RSHTDHVADAT
+880 RSHTDHIADAT

-898 AEIVA
+898 AEVAA

-908 VQRRYDT
+908 VRQRYDT
-915 LAGRAAQ
+915 LAGSAAQ

-933 GAETRYAGLTLEVY
+933 GAETRYEGLTPEVY
-947 SFSQHYHAQKP
+947 CFSQHYHAQKP

-970 EDGWAILDGDTVLD
+970 EDGWAVLDGDTVLD
-984 GPYIVCLMDGGTRRM
+984 GPYIVCLMDGGTRRI

-1006 DCSTGSPAYYADLT
+1006 DCSTGSPAYYSDLT

-1036 GLLNE
+1036 GRLKE

>member
-1 MTRARGRRWARAL
+1 MKEIL
-14 GVLALF
+14 
-20 VLAFWLTGC
+20 LT
-29 DPAVFWARRAHLRDI
+29 
-44 VSQLFPPDWSY
+44 S
-55 LSAIVAP
+55 
-62 LLATLRM
+62 
-69 SVTGTALGVLLA
+69 SV
-81 LILAPLCAANLP
+81 
-93 CPAPVRRIL
+93 
-102 RFLVQVL
+102 
-109 RSFPALIL
+109 LIL
-117 ALLALRQLFRRT
+117 ALLALRRLFRRT
-129 VSRRMQYALWLLVLV
+129 ISRRMQYTLWALVLV
-144 GLLVPVNVGRLAH
+144 RLLVPLNVGTLAH
-157 IVLSAAEPVQAVVE
+157 NVLSAAEPVQTAVE
-171 ERLDTP
+171 KRLETP
-177 VLYVQDGTERRPAQL
+177 VLYMQDGTERHPAQL
-192 LPGKESQ
+192 LSGEESQ
-199 GDPQSPPSDAAQTA
+199 GDPQSPPSDVAQSA
-213 PADEYYTVTPT
+213 PADEYSIVTPT
-224 YRTVTLSEALTY
+224 YRAVALSEALTY
-236 VWYAGMSGVGAWFL
+236 VWYAGMLIVGAWFL

-262 ARTPYRVEGC
+262 ARTPYSVEGC

-290 LRPAVYLNEKALQ
+290 LRPAVYLNNAAAA
-303 SPDALRF
+303 SPELLRF

-325 WSLLRGVC
+325 WSLLRGLC
-333 LTIYWFD
+333 LTVYWFD
-340 PLVWLAAVLSREDC
+340 PLVWLAAVLSREDG

-373 YGKALLTLVP
+373 YGKALLSLVP
-383 VCDKPQNP
+383 VCTKPQNP

-397 MTSGKRGLKERI
+397 MTGGKKSLKERV

-419 AAAVFAVVALAA
+419 TAAVFAAVALAA

-449 QEWYDAGFTTEDA
+449 QEWYDAGFSTGDA
-462 QACLEFLDWAAEL
+462 QDCLEFLDWATGF
-475 DGSKITGC
+475 DGDN
-483 GAWDAE
+483 A
-489 TGAAHFLLEEPS
+489 TGASWMADGEASLN
-501 DDTSAQIEA
+501 A
-510 LEGILRNVRAEELTP
+510 LEPQAEFARVVRSIRMEELSP
-525 FAARD
+525 FMD
-530 GEVRY
+530 SDEKTLY
-535 TLSFNDDYTGYYGFS
+535 TLGFNDGRANYGFGLHES
-550 LSENGQVALDAPA
+550 GQITLIAPKE
-563 VYETEGEPFPYMK
+563 VEGETRLYK
-576 AVAVVDNAEL
+576 TSVAVVNNAEL
-586 TQALYR
+586 TQFLHR

-598 LDGLTAAQRDAVDSF
+598 SDNLTEAERSVVDEF

-680 LQDGTQYTFLCG
+680 MRDGTQYSFFCG
-692 FDRVRLLHPTFEP
+692 FDCVRLLHPTFEP
-705 GLSSSYPSDRPTLWI
+705 GLSSSYPSDRQTLWI
-720 DSPALMACIDSLEA
+720 DSPALMACINTLH
-734 SPAPLPDFET
+734 SPPTLLPDLET
-744 AAPTP
+744 VDPTP
-749 LADILPAREPWLT
+749 LTDILPAREPWLT

-777 PSDALDWLTQ
+777 PSDSLDWLIQ
-787 MDMDGDGVCEIVN
+787 VDMDGDGVCEIIN
-800 SSDFPAIYYKRGGQL
+800 SSPNFPAIYYKRGGQL

-825 AAWPELNWW
+825 AAWPEMSYW
-834 DYTSAA
+834 DYTF
-840 PASRSLLFCGLSA
+840 PASRSILLGGLSA

-880 RSHTDHVADAT
+880 RSHTDHIADAT
-891 LADPSVP
+891 LADPSIP
-898 AEIVA
+898 AEVAA

-908 VQRRYDT
+908 VRQRYDT
-915 LAGRAAQ
+915 LAGSAAQ
-922 YDDWYTDVSFL
+922 YDDWYTSVSFL
-933 GAETRYAGLTLEVY
+933 DVETRYAGLTPEVY
-947 SFSQHYHAQKP
+947 CFSQHYHAQKP

-984 GPYIVCLMDGGTRRM
+984 GPYIVCLMDGGARRI

-1036 GLLNE
+1036 GRLNE
-1041 AMSSG
+1041 VMSSSG

-1086 IVTYLLGDRDGLTDA
+1086 IVAYLLGDRDGLTDA

>member
-1 MTRARGRRWARAL
+1 MKEIL
-14 GVLALF
+14 
-20 VLAFWLTGC
+20 LT
-29 DPAVFWARRAHLRDI
+29 
-44 VSQLFPPDWSY
+44 S
-55 LSAIVAP
+55 
-62 LLATLRM
+62 
-69 SVTGTALGVLLA
+69 SV
-81 LILAPLCAANLP
+81 
-93 CPAPVRRIL
+93 
-102 RFLVQVL
+102 
-109 RSFPALIL
+109 LIL
-117 ALLALRQLFRRT
+117 ALLALRRLFRRT
-129 VSRRMQYALWLLVLV
+129 ISRRMQYTLWALVLV
-144 GLLVPVNVGRLAH
+144 RLLVPLNVGTLAH
-157 IVLSAAEPVQAVVE
+157 NVLSAAEPVQTAVE
-171 ERLDTP
+171 KRLETP
-177 VLYVQDGTERRPAQL
+177 VLYMQDGTERHPAQL
-192 LPGKESQ
+192 LSGEESQ
-199 GDPQSPPSDAAQTA
+199 GDPQSPPSDAAQSA
-213 PADEYYTVTPT
+213 PADEYSIATPT
-224 YRTVTLSEALTY
+224 YRAVALSEALTY
-236 VWYAGMSGVGAWFL
+236 VWYAGMLIVGAWFL

-262 ARTPYRVEGC
+262 ARTPYSVEGC

-290 LRPAVYLNEKALQ
+290 LRPAIYLNNAAAA
-303 SPDALRF
+303 SPELLRF

-325 WSLLRGVC
+325 WSLLRGLC
-333 LTIYWFD
+333 LTVYWFD
-340 PLVWLAAVLSREDC
+340 PLVWLAAVLSREDG

-373 YGKALLTLVP
+373 YGKALLSLVP
-383 VCDKPQNP
+383 VCTKPQNP

-397 MTSGKRGLKERI
+397 MTGGKKSLKERV

-419 AAAVFAVVALAA
+419 TAAVFAAVALAA

-449 QEWYDAGFTTEDA
+449 QEWYDAGFSTEDA
-462 QACLEFLDWAAEL
+462 QACLEFLDWATGF
-475 DGSKITGC
+475 DGDN
-483 GAWDAE
+483 A
-489 TGAAHFLLEEPS
+489 TGASWMADGEASLN
-501 DDTSAQIEA
+501 A
-510 LEGILRNVRAEELTP
+510 LEPQAEFARVVRSIRMEELSP
-525 FAARD
+525 FMD
-530 GEVRY
+530 SDEKTLY
-535 TLSFNDDYTGYYGFS
+535 TLGFNDGRANYGFGLHES
-550 LSENGQVALDAPA
+550 GQITLIAPKE
-563 VYETEGEPFPYMK
+563 VEGETRLYK
-576 AVAVVDNAEL
+576 TSVAVVNNAEL
-586 TQALYR
+586 TQFLHR

-598 LDGLTAAQRDAVDSF
+598 SDNLTEAERSVVDEF

-680 LQDGTQYTFLCG
+680 MRDGTQYSFFCG
-692 FDRVRLLHPTFEP
+692 FNCVRLLHPTFEP
-705 GLSSSYPSDRPTLWI
+705 GLSSSYPSDRQTLWI
-720 DSPALMACIDSLEA
+720 DSPALMACINSLH
-734 SPAPLPDFET
+734 SAPTTLPDFET
-744 AAPTP
+744 VDPTP
-749 LADILPAREPWLT
+749 LADILPVREAWMT

-800 SSDFPAIYYKRGGQL
+800 SSPNFPAIYYKRGGEL

-825 AAWPELNWW
+825 AAWPEMSYW
-834 DYTSAA
+834 DYTSDA
-840 PASRSLLFCGLSA
+840 PTGRSILFSGLSA
-853 GDAPGD
+853 GDVPGD
-859 GVNFTRYLY
+859 GANFTRYLY

-908 VQRRYDT
+908 VRQRYDT
-915 LAGRAAQ
+915 LAGSAAQ

-933 GAETRYAGLTLEVY
+933 GAETRYEGLTLEVY

-958 EKILLAGGTEVD
+958 ENILLAGGTEVD
-970 EDGWAILDGDTVLD
+970 EDGWAFLDGDTVLD
-984 GPYIVCLMDGGTRRM
+984 GPYIVCLMDSGTRRM

-1036 GLLNE
+1036 GGLKE
-1041 AMSSG
+1041 VMSSSG

-1086 IVTYLLGDRDGLTDA
+1086 IVAYLLGDRDGLTDA

>member
-1 MTRARGRRWARAL
+1 MKEIL
-14 GVLALF
+14 
-20 VLAFWLTGC
+20 LT
-29 DPAVFWARRAHLRDI
+29 
-44 VSQLFPPDWSY
+44 S
-55 LSAIVAP
+55 
-62 LLATLRM
+62 
-69 SVTGTALGVLLA
+69 SV
-81 LILAPLCAANLP
+81 
-93 CPAPVRRIL
+93 
-102 RFLVQVL
+102 
-109 RSFPALIL
+109 LIL

-129 VSRRMQYALWLLVLV
+129 VSRRMQYALWALVLV
-144 GLLVPVNVGRLAH
+144 RLLVPLNVGTLAH
-157 IVLSAAEPVQAVVE
+157 NVLSAAAPVQTVVE

-199 GDPQSPPSDAAQTA
+199 GEPLSPPSDAAQSA

-236 VWYAGMSGVGAWFL
+236 VWYAGMLIVGAWFL

-333 LTIYWFD
+333 LTVYWFD

-367 ADERTA
+367 ADERAA
-373 YGKALLTLVP
+373 YGKTLLTLVP

-397 MTSGKRGLKERI
+397 MTSGKRNLKERI

-419 AAAVFAVVALAA
+419 AAAVFAVVTLAA
-431 LVCAVSF
+431 LLCAVSF
-438 TGAPDTPPEVT
+438 TGAPDTTPEVT

-510 LEGILRNVRAEELTP
+510 LEGILRSVRAEELTP

-563 VYETEGEPFPYMK
+563 EYETEGEPFPYMK

-598 LDGLTAAQRDAVDSF
+598 LDNLTEAERSVVDEF

-625 LNLQFR
+625 LNLHFR
-631 DGSSSRFLVDAE
+631 DGSGSRFLLDEE
-643 LTALSAQLVPAL
+643 LTSFTAQLVPAL
-655 NALTEAELYTQRG
+655 NALTEADLYTQQG
-668 YGDSAYYTLTVN
+668 YGDSAYYTLSVIT
-680 LQDGTQYTFLCG
+680 QDGERYTFFCG

-720 DSPALMACIDSLEA
+720 DSPALMACLDSLEA

-825 AAWPELNWW
+825 AAWPEMSYW
-834 DYTSAA
+834 DYTF
-840 PASRSLLFCGLSA
+840 PASRSILLGGLSA

-1006 DCSTGSPAYYADLT
+1006 DCSTGSPAYYSDLT

-1036 GLLNE
+1036 GRLKE

-1086 IVTYLLGDRDGLTDA
+1086 IVAYMLGDRDGLTDA

>member
-1 MTRARGRRWARAL
+1 MKEIL
-14 GVLALF
+14 
-20 VLAFWLTGC
+20 LT
-29 DPAVFWARRAHLRDI
+29 
-44 VSQLFPPDWSY
+44 S
-55 LSAIVAP
+55 
-62 LLATLRM
+62 
-69 SVTGTALGVLLA
+69 SV
-81 LILAPLCAANLP
+81 
-93 CPAPVRRIL
+93 
-102 RFLVQVL
+102 
-109 RSFPALIL
+109 LIL

-144 GLLVPVNVGRLAH
+144 RLLVPVNVGTLAH
-157 IVLSAAEPVQAVVE
+157 NVLSAAAPMQTVVE

-177 VLYVQDGTERRPAQL
+177 VLYVQDGTVRRPAQL

-199 GDPQSPPSDAAQTA
+199 GEPLSPPSDAAQSA

-236 VWYAGMSGVGAWFL
+236 VWYAGMAGVGAWFL

-333 LTIYWFD
+333 LTVYWFD

-373 YGKALLTLVP
+373 YGKALLALVP

-397 MTSGKRGLKERI
+397 MTSGKRSLKERI

-510 LEGILRNVRAEELTP
+510 LEGILRSVRAEELTP

-643 LTALSAQLVPAL
+643 LTSFTAQLVPAL
-655 NALTEAELYTQRG
+655 NALTEADLYTQQG
-668 YGDSAYYTLTVN
+668 YGDSAYYTLSVIT
-680 LQDGTQYTFLCG
+680 QDGERYTFFCG

-705 GLSSSYPSDRPTLWI
+705 GLSSSYPSNRPTLWI
-720 DSPALMACIDSLEA
+720 DSPALMACLDSLEA

-800 SSDFPAIYYKRGGQL
+800 SSDFPAIYYKRGGEL

-898 AEIVA
+898 AEIAA

-908 VQRRYDT
+908 VRQRYDT
-915 LAGRAAQ
+915 LAGSAAQ

-933 GAETRYAGLTLEVY
+933 GAETRYEGLTLEVY

-970 EDGWAILDGDTVLD
+970 EDGWAFLDGDTVLD

-1020 ALLAKNNV
+1020 ALLAKNNI

-1036 GLLNE
+1036 GRLKE

-1046 ISFLNWLG
+1046 GSFLNWLG

-1101 GRAAQGRFRAK
+1101 GRAAQERFRAK

>member
-1 MTRARGRRWARAL
+1 MKEIL
-14 GVLALF
+14 
-20 VLAFWLTGC
+20 LT
-29 DPAVFWARRAHLRDI
+29 
-44 VSQLFPPDWSY
+44 S
-55 LSAIVAP
+55 
-62 LLATLRM
+62 
-69 SVTGTALGVLLA
+69 SV
-81 LILAPLCAANLP
+81 
-93 CPAPVRRIL
+93 
-102 RFLVQVL
+102 
-109 RSFPALIL
+109 LIL
-117 ALLALRQLFRRT
+117 ALLALRRLFRRT

-144 GLLVPVNVGRLAH
+144 RLLVPVNVGTLAH
-157 IVLSAAEPVQAVVE
+157 NVLSAAAPVQAVVE
-171 ERLDTP
+171 KRLDTP

-199 GDPQSPPSDAAQTA
+199 GEPLSPPSDAAQSA
-213 PADEYYTVTPT
+213 PADEYSIVTPT

-236 VWYAGMSGVGAWFL
+236 VWYAGMAGVGAWFL

-367 ADERTA
+367 ADERAA
-373 YGKALLTLVP
+373 YGKTLLTLVP

-397 MTSGKRGLKERI
+397 MTSGKRSLKERI

-438 TGAPDTPPEVT
+438 TGAPDTTPEVT

-462 QACLEFLDWAAEL
+462 RACLEFLDWAAEL

-489 TGAAHFLLEEPS
+489 TGAARFLLEEPS
-501 DDTSAQIEA
+501 DDTSAQIKA
-510 LEGILRNVRAEELTP
+510 LEGILRSVRAEELTP
-525 FAARD
+525 FAAYD

-655 NALTEAELYTQRG
+655 NALTEADLYTQQG
-668 YGDSAYYTLTVN
+668 YGDSAYYTLSVIT
-680 LQDGTQYTFLCG
+680 QDGERYTFFCG

-720 DSPALMACIDSLEA
+720 DSPALMACLDSLEA

-825 AAWPELNWW
+825 AAWPEMSYW
-834 DYTSAA
+834 DYTF
-840 PASRSLLFCGLSA
+840 PASRSILLGGLSA

-880 RSHTDHVADAT
+880 RSHTDHISDAT

-898 AEIVA
+898 AEVAA

-908 VQRRYDT
+908 VRQRYDT
-915 LAGRAAQ
+915 LAGSAAQ

-933 GAETRYAGLTLEVY
+933 GAETRYEGLAPEVY
-947 SFSQHYHAQKP
+947 CFSQHYHAQKP

-970 EDGWAILDGDTVLD
+970 EDGWAVLDGDTVLD
-984 GPYIVCLMDGGTRRM
+984 GPYIVCLMDGGTRRI

-1006 DCSTGSPAYYADLT
+1006 DCSTGSPAYYSDLT

-1101 GRAAQGRFRAK
+1101 GRAAQERFRAK

>member
-1 MTRARGRRWARAL
+1 MKEIL
-14 GVLALF
+14 
-20 VLAFWLTGC
+20 LT
-29 DPAVFWARRAHLRDI
+29 
-44 VSQLFPPDWSY
+44 S
-55 LSAIVAP
+55 
-62 LLATLRM
+62 
-69 SVTGTALGVLLA
+69 SV
-81 LILAPLCAANLP
+81 
-93 CPAPVRRIL
+93 
-102 RFLVQVL
+102 
-109 RSFPALIL
+109 LIL

-129 VSRRMQYALWLLVLV
+129 ISRRMQYALWLLVLV
-144 GLLVPVNVGRLAH
+144 RLLVPVNVGTLAH
-157 IVLSAAEPVQAVVE
+157 NVLSAAEPVQTVVE

-199 GDPQSPPSDAAQTA
+199 GEPQSPPSDAAQSA

-236 VWYAGMSGVGAWFL
+236 VWYAGMLIVGAWFL

-333 LTIYWFD
+333 LTVYWFD
-340 PLVWLAAVLSREDC
+340 PLVWLAAVLSREDG

-367 ADERTA
+367 ADERAA
-373 YGKALLTLVP
+373 YGKTLLTLVP

-397 MTSGKRGLKERI
+397 MTSGKRSLKERI
-409 TRIAENRQAK
+409 TRIAEDRQAK
-419 AAAVFAVVALAA
+419 AAAVFAAVALAA

-438 TGAPDTPPEVT
+438 TGSSRPLSEV
-449 QEWYDAGFTTEDA
+449 
-462 QACLEFLDWAAEL
+462 
-475 DGSKITGC
+475 C
-483 GAWDAE
+483 GDFWDAE
-489 TGAAHFLLEEPS
+489 ATCTYVEERP
-501 DDTSAQIEA
+501 DVDA
-510 LEGILRNVRAEELTP
+510 
-525 FAARD
+525 
-530 GEVRY
+530 RY
-535 TLSFNDDYTGYYGFS
+535 TPADGTVR
-550 LSENGQVALDAPA
+550 LSEHLALVRTADANERKMLVRIGSAHPKKTVAVNPAWSTLYLTLPDADGGTAEPLTINFIREYDAPGSTEA
-563 VYETEGEPFPYMK
+563 VYSLNIGTRDAAKSYKVLSGQEEIDAFLAYLRGEASPEQISHPAFPNNLTEAERS
-576 AVAVVDNAEL
+576 VVDE
-586 TQALYR
+586 
-592 LLRPAL
+592 
-598 LDGLTAAQRDAVDSF
+598 F

-625 LNLQFR
+625 LNLRFQS
-631 DGSSSRFLVDAE
+631 GSSSRFLVDAE

-655 NALTEAELYTQRG
+655 NALTEADLYTQQG
-668 YGDSAYYTLTVN
+668 YGDSAYYTLSVIT
-680 LQDGTQYTFLCG
+680 QDGERYTFFCG

-800 SSDFPAIYYKRGGQL
+800 SSDFPAIYYKRGGEL

-880 RSHTDHVADAT
+880 RSHTDHIADAT

-898 AEIVA
+898 AEVAA

-908 VQRRYDT
+908 VRQRYDT
-915 LAGRAAQ
+915 LAGSAAQ

-970 EDGWAILDGDTVLD
+970 EDGWAILDGDMVLD
-984 GPYIVCLMDGGTRRM
+984 GPYIVCLMDGGTRRI

-1006 DCSTGSPAYYADLT
+1006 DCSTGSPAYYSDLT

-1036 GLLNE
+1036 GRLKE

-1046 ISFLNWLG
+1046 GSFLNWLG

>member
-1 MTRARGRRWARAL
+1 MKEIL
-14 GVLALF
+14 
-20 VLAFWLTGC
+20 LT
-29 DPAVFWARRAHLRDI
+29 
-44 VSQLFPPDWSY
+44 S
-55 LSAIVAP
+55 
-62 LLATLRM
+62 
-69 SVTGTALGVLLA
+69 SV
-81 LILAPLCAANLP
+81 
-93 CPAPVRRIL
+93 
-102 RFLVQVL
+102 
-109 RSFPALIL
+109 LIL

-129 VSRRMQYALWLLVLV
+129 ISRRMQYALWLLVLV
-144 GLLVPVNVGRLAH
+144 RLLVPVNVGTLAH
-157 IVLSAAEPVQAVVE
+157 NVLSAAEPVQTVVE

-199 GDPQSPPSDAAQTA
+199 GEPQSPPSDAAQSA

-236 VWYAGMSGVGAWFL
+236 VWYAGMLIVGAWFL

-333 LTIYWFD
+333 LTVYWFD
-340 PLVWLAAVLSREDC
+340 PLVWLAAVLSREDG

-367 ADERTA
+367 ADERAA
-373 YGKALLTLVP
+373 YGKTLLTLVP

-397 MTSGKRGLKERI
+397 MTSGKRSLKERI
-409 TRIAENRQAK
+409 TRIAEDRQAK
-419 AAAVFAVVALAA
+419 AAAVFAAVALAA

-438 TGAPDTPPEVT
+438 TGSSRPLSEV
-449 QEWYDAGFTTEDA
+449 
-462 QACLEFLDWAAEL
+462 
-475 DGSKITGC
+475 C
-483 GAWDAE
+483 GDFWDAE
-489 TGAAHFLLEEPS
+489 ATCTYVEERP
-501 DDTSAQIEA
+501 DVDA
-510 LEGILRNVRAEELTP
+510 
-525 FAARD
+525 
-530 GEVRY
+530 RY
-535 TLSFNDDYTGYYGFS
+535 TPADGTVR
-550 LSENGQVALDAPA
+550 LSEHLALVRIGSAHPKKTVAVNPAWSTLYLTLPDADGGTAEPLTINFIREYDAPGSTEA
-563 VYETEGEPFPYMK
+563 VYSLNIGTRDAAKSYKVLSGQEEIDAFLAYLRGEASPEQISHPAFPNNLTEAERG
-576 AVAVVDNAEL
+576 VVDE
-586 TQALYR
+586 
-592 LLRPAL
+592 
-598 LDGLTAAQRDAVDSF
+598 F

-625 LNLQFR
+625 LNLRFQS
-631 DGSSSRFLVDAE
+631 GSSSRFLVDAE

-655 NALTEAELYTQRG
+655 NALTEADLYTQQG
-668 YGDSAYYTLTVN
+668 YGDSAYYTLSVIT
-680 LQDGTQYTFLCG
+680 QDGERYTFFCG

-800 SSDFPAIYYKRGGQL
+800 SSDFPAIYYKRGGEL

-880 RSHTDHVADAT
+880 RSHTDHIADAT

-898 AEIVA
+898 AEVAA

-908 VQRRYDT
+908 VRQRYDT
-915 LAGRAAQ
+915 LAGSAAQ

-970 EDGWAILDGDTVLD
+970 EDGWAILDGDMVLD
-984 GPYIVCLMDGGTRRM
+984 GPYIVCLMDGGTRRI

-1006 DCSTGSPAYYADLT
+1006 DCSTGSPAYYSDLT

-1036 GLLNE
+1036 GRLKE

-1046 ISFLNWLG
+1046 GSFLNWLG

>member
-1 MTRARGRRWARAL
+1 M
-14 GVLALF
+14 
-20 VLAFWLTGC
+20 
-29 DPAVFWARRAHLRDI
+29 
-44 VSQLFPPDWSY
+44 
-55 LSAIVAP
+55 
-62 LLATLRM
+62 
-69 SVTGTALGVLLA
+69 
-81 LILAPLCAANLP
+81 
-93 CPAPVRRIL
+93 
-102 RFLVQVL
+102 
-109 RSFPALIL
+109 
-117 ALLALRQLFRRT
+117 
-129 VSRRMQYALWLLVLV
+129 
-144 GLLVPVNVGRLAH
+144 
-157 IVLSAAEPVQAVVE
+157 
-171 ERLDTP
+171 
-177 VLYVQDGTERRPAQL
+177 LYVQDGTERRPAQL

-199 GDPQSPPSDAAQTA
+199 GEPLSPPSGAAQTA

-236 VWYAGMSGVGAWFL
+236 VWSAGMAGVGAWFL

-262 ARTPYRVEGC
+262 ARTPYSVEGC

-333 LTIYWFD
+333 LTVYWFD
-340 PLVWLAAVLSREDC
+340 PLVWLAAVLSREDG

-367 ADERTA
+367 ADERAA
-373 YGKALLTLVP
+373 YGKTLLALVP

-397 MTSGKRGLKERI
+397 MTSGKRSLKERV
-409 TRIAENRQAK
+409 TCIAENRQAK
-419 AAAVFAVVALAA
+419 AVAVFAAVALAA
-431 LVCAVSF
+431 AVCAVSF
-438 TGAPDTPPEVT
+438 TGSSRPLSEVCGEFWDVEATCTYVEERPDVDARYTPADGTVRLSEHLALVRIGSAHPKKTVAVNPAWSTLYLTLPDADGGTAEPLT
-449 QEWYDAGFTTEDA
+449 INFIREYDAPGSTE
-462 QACLEFLDWAAEL
+462 
-475 DGSKITGC
+475 
-483 GAWDAE
+483 
-489 TGAAHFLLEEPS
+489 
-501 DDTSAQIEA
+501 
-510 LEGILRNVRAEELTP
+510 
-525 FAARD
+525 
-530 GEVRY
+530 
-535 TLSFNDDYTGYYGFS
+535 
-550 LSENGQVALDAPA
+550 A
-563 VYETEGEPFPYMK
+563 VYSLNIGTRDAAKSYKVLSGQEEIDAFLAYLRGEASPEQISHPAFPNNLTEAERG
-576 AVAVVDNAEL
+576 VVDE
-586 TQALYR
+586 
-592 LLRPAL
+592 
-598 LDGLTAAQRDAVDSF
+598 F

-749 LADILPAREPWLT
+749 LADILPAREPWMT

-777 PSDALDWLTQ
+777 PSNALDWLTQ

-825 AAWPELNWW
+825 AAWPEMSYW
-834 DYTSAA
+834 DYTF
-840 PASRSLLFCGLSA
+840 PASRSILLGGLSA

-898 AEIVA
+898 AEVAA

-915 LAGRAAQ
+915 LAGSAAQ

-958 EKILLAGGTEVD
+958 ENILLAGGTEVD

-1006 DCSTGSPAYYADLT
+1006 DCSTGSPAYYSDLT

-1036 GLLNE
+1036 GRLKE

-1101 GRAAQGRFRAK
+1101 GRAAQERFRAK

>member
-1 MTRARGRRWARAL
+1 MKEIL
-14 GVLALF
+14 
-20 VLAFWLTGC
+20 LT
-29 DPAVFWARRAHLRDI
+29 
-44 VSQLFPPDWSY
+44 SS
-55 LSAIVAP
+55 
-62 LLATLRM
+62 
-69 SVTGTALGVLLA
+69 
-81 LILAPLCAANLP
+81 
-93 CPAPVRRIL
+93 
-102 RFLVQVL
+102 
-109 RSFPALIL
+109 ALIL

-144 GLLVPVNVGRLAH
+144 RLLVPVNVGTLAH
-157 IVLSAAEPVQAVVE
+157 NVLSAAAPVQAVVE

-199 GDPQSPPSDAAQTA
+199 GEPLSPPSDAAQSA
-213 PADEYYTVTPT
+213 PADEYSIVTPT

-236 VWYAGMSGVGAWFL
+236 VWYAGMAGVGAWFL

-333 LTIYWFD
+333 LTVYWFD

-367 ADERTA
+367 ADERAA
-373 YGKALLTLVP
+373 YGKALLALVP

-397 MTSGKRGLKERI
+397 MTSGKRSLKERI

-438 TGAPDTPPEVT
+438 TGAPDTTPEVT

-489 TGAAHFLLEEPS
+489 TGAARFLLEEPS

-510 LEGILRNVRAEELTP
+510 LEGILRSVRAEELTP

-535 TLSFNDDYTGYYGFS
+535 TLAFNDDYTGYYGFS

-563 VYETEGEPFPYMK
+563 EYETEGEPFSYMK

-598 LDGLTAAQRDAVDSF
+598 LDNLTEAERSVVDEF

-625 LNLQFR
+625 LNLHFR
-631 DGSSSRFLVDAE
+631 DGSGSRFLLDEE
-643 LTALSAQLVPAL
+643 LTSFTAQLVPAL
-655 NALTEAELYTQRG
+655 NALTEADLYTQQG
-668 YGDSAYYTLTVN
+668 YGDSAYYTLSVIT
-680 LQDGTQYTFLCG
+680 QDGERYTFFCG

-720 DSPALMACIDSLEA
+720 DSPALMACLDSLEA

-800 SSDFPAIYYKRGGQL
+800 SSDFPAIYYKRGGEL

-880 RSHTDHVADAT
+880 RSHTDHIADAT

-898 AEIVA
+898 AEVAA

-915 LAGRAAQ
+915 LAGSAAQ

-933 GAETRYAGLTLEVY
+933 GTETRYAGLTPEVY
-947 SFSQHYHAQKP
+947 CFSQHYHAQKP

-970 EDGWAILDGDTVLD
+970 EDGWAVLDGDTVLD
-984 GPYIVCLMDGGTRRM
+984 GPYIVCLMDGGTRRI

-1006 DCSTGSPAYYADLT
+1006 DCSTGSPAYYSDLT

-1028 LRPDALDG
+1028 LRPDALDDSDSKQP
-1036 GLLNE
+1036 
-1041 AMSSG
+1041 MSSG

-1086 IVTYLLGDRDGLTDA
+1086 IVTYMLGDRDGLTDA
-1101 GRAAQGRFRAK
+1101 GRAAQERFRAK

>member
-1 MTRARGRRWARAL
+1 MKEIL
-14 GVLALF
+14 
-20 VLAFWLTGC
+20 LT
-29 DPAVFWARRAHLRDI
+29 
-44 VSQLFPPDWSY
+44 SS
-55 LSAIVAP
+55 
-62 LLATLRM
+62 
-69 SVTGTALGVLLA
+69 
-81 LILAPLCAANLP
+81 
-93 CPAPVRRIL
+93 
-102 RFLVQVL
+102 
-109 RSFPALIL
+109 ALIL

-144 GLLVPVNVGRLAH
+144 RLLVPVNVGTLAH
-157 IVLSAAEPVQAVVE
+157 NVLSAAAPVQAVVE

-199 GDPQSPPSDAAQTA
+199 GEPLSPPSDAAQTA

-236 VWYAGMSGVGAWFL
+236 VWYAGMAGVGAWFL

-262 ARTPYRVEGC
+262 VRTPYRVEGC
-272 RYPVYLVS
+272 RYPVYLVPD
-280 ALPSPCLFGV
+280 LPSPCLFGV

-333 LTIYWFD
+333 LTVYWFD

-373 YGKALLTLVP
+373 YGKTLLALVP

-397 MTSGKRGLKERI
+397 MTSGKRSLKERI

-489 TGAAHFLLEEPS
+489 TGAARFLLEEPS

-510 LEGILRNVRAEELTP
+510 LEGILRSVRAEELTP

-535 TLSFNDDYTGYYGFS
+535 TLTFNDDYTGYYGFS
-550 LSENGQVALDAPA
+550 LSENGQVVLDAPA
-563 VYETEGEPFPYMK
+563 EYETEGEPFSYMK

-598 LDGLTAAQRDAVDSF
+598 LDNLTEAERSVVDEF

-625 LNLQFR
+625 LNLHFR
-631 DGSSSRFLVDAE
+631 DGSGSRFLLDEE
-643 LTALSAQLVPAL
+643 LTSFTAQLVPAL
-655 NALTEAELYTQRG
+655 NALTEADLYTQQG
-668 YGDSAYYTLTVN
+668 YGDSAYYTLSVIT
-680 LQDGTQYTFLCG
+680 QDGERYTFFCG

-720 DSPALMACIDSLEA
+720 DSPALMACLDSLEA

-800 SSDFPAIYYKRGGQL
+800 SSDFPAIYYKRGGEL

-825 AAWPELNWW
+825 AAWPEMSYW
-834 DYTSAA
+834 DYTF

-898 AEIVA
+898 TEVAA

-908 VQRRYDT
+908 VRQRYDT
-915 LAGRAAQ
+915 LAGSAAQ

-933 GAETRYAGLTLEVY
+933 GAETRYEGLTLEVY

-1046 ISFLNWLG
+1046 GSFLNWLG

-1086 IVTYLLGDRDGLTDA
+1086 IVAYLLGDRDGLTDA
-1101 GRAAQGRFRAK
+1101 GRAAQERFRVK

>member
-1 MTRARGRRWARAL
+1 MKEIL
-14 GVLALF
+14 
-20 VLAFWLTGC
+20 LT
-29 DPAVFWARRAHLRDI
+29 
-44 VSQLFPPDWSY
+44 S
-55 LSAIVAP
+55 
-62 LLATLRM
+62 
-69 SVTGTALGVLLA
+69 SV
-81 LILAPLCAANLP
+81 
-93 CPAPVRRIL
+93 
-102 RFLVQVL
+102 
-109 RSFPALIL
+109 LIL
-117 ALLALRQLFRRT
+117 ALLALRRLFRRT
-129 VSRRMQYALWLLVLV
+129 ISRRMQYTLWALVLV
-144 GLLVPVNVGRLAH
+144 RLLVPLNVGTLAH
-157 IVLSAAEPVQAVVE
+157 NVLSAAEPVQTAVE
-171 ERLDTP
+171 KRLETP
-177 VLYVQDGTERRPAQL
+177 VLYMQDGTERHPAQL
-192 LPGKESQ
+192 LSGEESQ
-199 GDPQSPPSDAAQTA
+199 GDPQSPPSDAAQSA
-213 PADEYYTVTPT
+213 PADEYSIVTPT
-224 YRTVTLSEALTY
+224 YRAVALSEALTY
-236 VWYAGMSGVGAWFL
+236 VWYAGMLIVGAWFL

-262 ARTPYRVEGC
+262 ARTPYSVEGC

-290 LRPAVYLNEKALQ
+290 LRPAIYLNNAAAA
-303 SPDALRF
+303 SPELLRF

-325 WSLLRGVC
+325 WSLLRGLC
-333 LTIYWFD
+333 LTVYWFD
-340 PLVWLAAVLSREDC
+340 PLVWLAAVLSREDG

-373 YGKALLTLVP
+373 YGKALLSLVP
-383 VCDKPQNP
+383 VCTKPQNP

-397 MTSGKRGLKERI
+397 MTSGKRSLKERI

-419 AAAVFAVVALAA
+419 AAAVFTVVALAA

-438 TGAPDTPPEVT
+438 TGSSRPLSAV
-449 QEWYDAGFTTEDA
+449 
-462 QACLEFLDWAAEL
+462 
-475 DGSKITGC
+475 C
-483 GAWDAE
+483 GDFWDAE
-489 TGAAHFLLEEPS
+489 VTCTYVEERPDVDARYTPADGTVCPSEHLALVRIGSAHPKKTVAVNPAWSTLYLTLPDADGGAAGH
-501 DDTSAQIEA
+501 
-510 LEGILRNVRAEELTP
+510 LTIN
-525 FAARD
+525 FIR
-530 GEVRY
+530 EY
-535 TLSFNDDYTGYYGFS
+535 
-550 LSENGQVALDAPA
+550 DAPGSTEA
-563 VYETEGEPFPYMK
+563 VYSLNIGTRDAAKSYKVLSGQEEIDAFLAYLRGEAAPEQISQPAFPNNLTEAERS
-576 AVAVVDNAEL
+576 VVDE
-586 TQALYR
+586 
-592 LLRPAL
+592 
-598 LDGLTAAQRDAVDSF
+598 F

-680 LQDGTQYTFLCG
+680 MRDGTQYTFLCG
-692 FDRVRLLHPTFEP
+692 FDCVRLLHPTFEP

-720 DSPALMACIDSLEA
+720 DSPALMACLDSLEA

-800 SSDFPAIYYKRGGQL
+800 SSPNFPAIYYKRGGEL

-825 AAWPELNWW
+825 AAWPEMSYW

-840 PASRSLLFCGLSA
+840 PASRSILLGGLSA

-859 GVNFTRYLY
+859 GINFTRYLY

-880 RSHTDHVADAT
+880 RSHTDHIADAT

-898 AEIVA
+898 AEVAA

-933 GAETRYAGLTLEVY
+933 GAETRYEGLTLEVY
-947 SFSQHYHAQKP
+947 SSSQHYHAQKP
-958 EKILLAGGTEVD
+958 ENILLAGGTEVD
-970 EDGWAILDGDTVLD
+970 EDGWAFLDGDTVLD
-984 GPYIVCLMDGGTRRM
+984 GPYIVCLTDGGTRRM

-1006 DCSTGSPAYYADLT
+1006 DCSTGSPAYYSDLT

-1036 GLLNE
+1036 GRLKE

-1071 RASLTD
+1071 RTSLTD

-1086 IVTYLLGDRDGLTDA
+1086 IVAYLLGDRDGLTDA
-1101 GRAAQGRFRAK
+1101 GRDAQERFRAK